1 MPQYLP
7 LPDGSS
13 VTIREGETP
22 QQTWAR
28 AQQMYPEAFG
38 VKAAPQEQPQGG
50 FIAASKAGLAGLK
63 GDVAALAGRTG
74 LMDEA
79 SAEKYIKEQE
89 EYKKRTFKPTEE
101 SFLEAPFTKTKELLG
116 GSLPYM
122 AAPLA
127 AGVLAPAGL
136 PAIGAAG
143 LASLTQFTGSNLSRQ
158 MDEGKKLGE
167 TNLGY
172 AAAAALPQAA
182 LDMVSFRM
190 APGIRNLFAVAG
202 KEVPEKAALEIAK
215 QGTAQIAKDY
225 ALATGKAMSAEGLTE
240 AGQQFFERMQA
251 GLNLTDEKARDEYWQ
266 SLVGGAVL
274 GGVLA
279 PAGRYVERGAQQ
291 GKEEQAAI
299 KKRTEE
305 ARAEKEAEDIKRQ
318 SPEYLTTFAQGYEER
333 EAKFKAEKAAL
344 KKPGKDA
351 TPEEQFDYKER
362 KTALDDLYKSLVGD
376 TPEYKRVKPLVE
388 QVQEQQRVE
397 KLSPEEYMLEQTM
410 QGGRGAAPAPTGGR
424 MKGALGI
431 NEVPEPP
438 KPDTRVADYATGQI
452 DTARSMGLLDVKDYV
467 DYLMQDP
474 KMAADTLKQR
484 PALPGLDNQAQKAVF
499 DGLRLNLRDREKAA
513 QAESKA
519 ELAQRTEDY
528 KAQQVQPKPD
538 PLERYLASEQQV
550 EEHRAT
556 AETNFDYLNDMFTS
570 AMGGKEPTIEINNE
584 VKATADSVRKAP
596 QIRQR
601 VEELLQ
607 EADQADTD
615 YANALKGKAPKG
627 YGTGLT
633 GQQQAPLAA
642 KEAFERGNA
651 AIDRLT
657 SMSESGSPYAKEVLK
672 LRQQQNFAL
681 NNLEDIADKL
691 RRQETLGKNE
701 MAASTTQS
709 LTNEAARMRSQ
720 YIQAALKEAAT
731 HRRAEG
737 KPELTKDEAIKAASE
752 MYDTLNEW
760 IDRVQKEPQ
769 RNTMESVLVEP
780 AQLRAHKLIRQA
792 RYEQRRVFDERPIE
806 QYRFGAYPQA
816 VAVLKEQLDTTRRN
830 LWAKPNQATRQESF
844 LKTQFPETEAKK
856 VAETKGETA
865 KTLGGELRR
874 RSEYTLTNLEKV
886 LARGDLPQG
895 GIYEGVK
902 NGQPYVY
909 RVEDMRELLEKA
921 RDAIAGS
928 VKAQDFYDRVQTAVE
943 DGTMKEVNSKGVNVL
958 DQASEDIKDKQVSR
972 DLLDAVDAQ
981 VERIMR
987 GEDTGTALVR
997 AKETVSEKR
1006 VVRNVPGKEGY
1017 TEFGM
1022 RRKTQEATREEER
1035 APLSE
1040 YQRDIED
1047 ALKAFAP
1054 TAMEQKEAGQ
1064 KSLFP
1069 ETEEDIGYIRMSPK
1083 NFANSPKIRS
1093 VWEALDAARAA
1104 TKRKADKEQ
1113 KVAARSKAMAETI
1126 RRIQTNIELLKKDTK
1141 FFWIDPD
1148 IKKWTDKQ
1156 LAQAAIEYPE
1166 VGNTPEETALVNKYL
1181 TTVGRTKGS
1190 KPLSDT
1196 EKAQALAGFSEKEKK
1211 QIGKLLRNFQETKL
1225 VEYQKH
1231 LKQAEQLIAQGER
1244 LDDLDNQLLRTMQD
1258 TNKSIRDSAEKLRR
1272 ELAPLRTA
1280 IEHIKDSARKNKKET
1295 PLMKQIKAIEVK
1307 ADKARS
1313 AYRQRVE
1320 EMYDTAYKNM
1330 DAALAEI
1337 LDPEIAKAQ
1346 AGLKK
1351 AAETLEKQKAELER
1365 VQQKV
1370 KDVLAQPS
1378 GKDRMLLAT
1387 YEQFRY
1393 EEKKSVIEDL
1403 ENKIQEQE
1411 KDLAD
1416 MMETREEAHDT
1427 AAAVLQAVS
1436 DKKTQ
1441 NIFEKVVA
1449 LETQLATLRGEEV
1462 TATAGVT
1469 YKYPFAQQKLGNDLK
1484 AARAQLEATQKEQKA
1499 TNDKIKS
1506 SKEQV
1511 KKQTAEF
1518 GVSVTRREL
1527 NKKEREELAKAET
1540 ALVVAE
1546 KKQTALRKQLDSKLT
1561 KKERKA
1567 LEVDLDQT
1575 ELAINQLLNT
1585 RLRLQTQIKPLG
1597 FGRLEKNTDVEALLE
1612 QKELDKLSKESRQ
1625 QSEQA
1630 DEARRK
1636 KEIRDLQLQQI
1647 DEEVGDLVAELGAY
1661 ENLPNDSDTL
1671 RQLSEDENTRPK
1683 QRNEALAKL
1692 GVLQNIESLEAQR
1705 AAVLE
1710 GKPQKKQAAATTE
1723 TSLAQSARKAFRTG
1737 DVEAQAEREYQQ
1749 MSREDQRLAN
1759 LAAQEARGKK
1769 AEAAPK
1775 PSTRVQGKTFNQ
1787 DVGLFEDEIAQSLS
1801 DTLDNLFA
1809 EPKRVPATLA
1819 PRATPAPANRA
1830 MPARKPVSI
1839 NPSDFTSKQS
1849 AKALDTTFDET
1860 APFHGM
1866 TFAQAAK
1873 YGAERTT
1880 SPQVRALFEKLG
1892 EVFASAPEA
1901 GGSGRVYAVNGPI
1914 RQRYGGMY
1922 NNRYD
1927 VVYTRAPSKFAK
1939 NANKIL
1945 LHELTHAATS
1955 RAMQLNPELREQ
1967 VEALRKQVVDW
1978 LETPQGRTYYRQ
1990 HSMNLGRN
1998 RQSIYGLTNA
2008 DEFLAELYS
2017 DRDFQKML
2025 VEIPST
2031 KPRKNIFTR
2040 FVELMTKFFDM
2051 PAKAA
2056 QSVFAEAVA
2065 LSEDILAT
2073 TKSEIYESNTPLQE
2087 FKDQALPY
2095 VSPEYANDEARDASV
2110 SFDKFVAKQKT
2121 SIQKVRAAAG
2131 GFVGL
2136 ETQLVDRFAGFERI
2150 SKVMAPLQG
2159 AQMMYYLRMYDQ
2171 RMNFVSQA
2179 VAHGA
2184 LKRIEKTRADGSK
2197 ENIIESNE
2205 GASIRGVVETL
2216 RDAKKY
2222 IGNGE
2227 AVNRMFT
2234 AYMSAI
2240 RAKSK
2245 GFETLNFDKDVTE
2258 ADILKAEQF
2267 VNKNA
2272 ALKSIFEDARR
2283 QYNEYN
2289 RDMLQFVADSGAI
2302 SEATRKELM
2311 QENDYIPW
2319 YRERNGVAEL
2329 IIGKSMPIRI
2339 GSIAEQPYLHELVGG
2354 DKPILDFMTSA
2365 VQNTNMLADM
2375 GLRNFATKNAVFELV
2390 DMQMA
2395 KIVGA
2400 TSGPNVVKFKK
2411 DGKDMYAS
2419 IDGMA
2424 GIPGDLLVK
2433 GMAGIPTQMPA
2444 IWRLLAMPAR
2454 LLRKAVTLSPLYAA
2468 RQLFRDSVAA
2478 PILSGANFVPVLG
2491 ALKEVNSA
2499 TKKTLERRGVT
2510 GGQVFTGT
2518 SEDLTK
2524 ILRDITDGK
2533 PGWMNLLAKA
2543 EALNMEADATT
2554 RRAQYNSYIA
2564 QGLSEM
2570 EATLMALESMN
2581 FNKRGAEPSI
2591 HIIGSLIPFF
2601 NAQIQA
2607 LNVLYKALTG
2617 KMPFNERLKIQEK
2630 LLQRGGLLAGATLAY
2645 AVMMQ
2650 DDEAYKNATP
2660 EQKYGNWFV
2669 RIPGVDEPIRIPVPF
2684 EIGYVFK
2691 AIPEALYNSMVNEHG
2706 DEEAV
2711 KAFKQ
2716 ILLQTIP
2723 GGTSY
2728 GMPQAAKPLIEYGL
2742 GKSFYT
2748 GRDILSAHE
2757 KSLLPEEQFRTNTS
2771 EAAKLI
2777 GKVAGTSPILLEE
2790 LVKGYTGTMGLAF
2803 LQAVSVG
2810 IPKGNTPEQAATRL
2824 SELPVVGGAFQ
2835 PNDAAGIINA
2845 TYDRFENAIKLQRT
2859 VDSMFNE
2866 GRAAEGMALLNA
2878 NMNEYMAGEM
2888 GDYFTNQMKELTQL
2902 EKAVQAMDITPE
2914 EKRQRLTD
2922 VRKLKISV
2930 AESSRRVVDK
2940 IAPQ

>member
-22 QQTWAR
+22 QQAWAR

-38 VKAAPQEQPQGG
+38 VKAEPQEQPQGG

-63 GDVAALAGRTG
+63 GDIAALAGRTG
-74 LMDEA
+74 LMNEA
-79 SAEKYIKEQE
+79 NAEKYIKEQE
-89 EYKKRTFKPTEE
+89 EYKKKTFKPTEE
-101 SFLEAPFTKTKELLG
+101 SWTEAPFTKTKELLG

-122 AAPLA
+122 AAPLV
-127 AGVLAPAGL
+127 AGALAPEGAA
-136 PAIGAAG
+136 AIGAAG
-143 LASLTQFTGSNLSRQ
+143 LASLGQFTGSNLSRQ
-158 MDEGKKLGE
+158 MEEGKKLGE

-172 AAAAALPQAA
+172 AAAAAVPQAA
-182 LDMVSFRM
+182 LDMVSFKM

-202 KEVPEKAALEIAK
+202 KEVPEKTALEIAK

-274 GGVLA
+274 GGALA
-279 PAGRYVERGAQQ
+279 PAGRYVERGQQQ
-291 GKEEQAAI
+291 GREEQEAA
-299 KKRTEE
+299 KKRIEQ
-305 ARAEKEAEDIKRQ
+305 ARAEKEAEDLKRA
-318 SPEYLTTFAQGYEER
+318 SPDYLLQFAQDYEDR
-333 EAKFKAEKAAL
+333 EAKFKEQKAAL
-344 KKPGKDA
+344 KKPANDA

-362 KTALDDLYKSLVGD
+362 KTALEDLRKSLFAD
-376 TPEYKRVKPLVE
+376 TPEYKRVKPLVA

-410 QGGRGAAPAPTGGR
+410 QGGRGAAPVPTGGR
-424 MKGALGI
+424 MKGALGV
-431 NEVPEPP
+431 NEVPEAP
-438 KPDTRVADYATGQI
+438 KPDTRTADYAVGQI
-452 DTARSMGLLDVKDYV
+452 QSAQNAGYLGLDDYA

-474 KMAADTLKQR
+474 KMAADVLKQR
-484 PALPGLDNQAQKAVF
+484 PALPGLNKTDQGAVF
-499 DGLRLNLRDREKAA
+499 GGLKLRLQEQEKKA

-528 KAQQVQPKPD
+528 KAQQLTNKPD

-550 EEHRAT
+550 EEHRST
-556 AETNFDYLNDMFTS
+556 AETNFDYLDDMFTS

-584 VKATADSVRKAP
+584 IKATADSVRKAP
-596 QIRQR
+596 QVRDR
-601 VEELLQ
+601 VENLLK

-615 YANALKGKAPKG
+615 YANALKNKEPA
-627 YGTGLT
+627 
-633 GQQQAPLAA
+633 AA
-642 KEAFERGNA
+642 KAAFERGNTA
-651 AIDRLT
+651 LERIN
-657 SMSESGSPYAKEVLK
+657 SMSQDGGPYAKEILR
-672 LRQQQNFAL
+672 LRQQQNNAL
-681 NNLEDIADKL
+681 NKLEDVADKL
-691 RRQETLGKNE
+691 RRKEVLGKNE

-709 LTNEAARMRSQ
+709 LTNEAGRMRTQFIKASLQ
-720 YIQAALKEAAT
+720 EAAT

-737 KPELTKDEAIKAASE
+737 KPPLTKDEATNAASE

-769 RNTMESVLVEP
+769 RNTMEGVLVEP
-780 AQLRAHKLIRQA
+780 AQMRAHKLIRQA
-792 RYEQRRVFDERPIE
+792 RYEQRRVFDERPLE
-806 QYRFGAYPQA
+806 EYRFGAYPQA

-830 LWAKPNQATRQESF
+830 LWEKPNQATRQESF

-856 VAETKGETA
+856 VAEAKGETA

-943 DGTMKEVNSKGVNVL
+943 DGTMKEVNSQGVNVL

-1006 VVRNVPGKEGY
+1006 VVRNVPGKEGS
-1017 TEFGM
+1017 TEFGT

-1047 ALKAFAP
+1047 ALKALAP

-1069 ETEEDIGYIRMSPK
+1069 ETEEDLGYIRMSPK
-1083 NFANSPKIRS
+1083 NFANSPKIRP
-1093 VWEALDAARAA
+1093 VWEAIDAARAA

-1113 KVAARSKAMAETI
+1113 KVAARSKAMAETV
-1126 RRIQTNIELLKKDTK
+1126 RRIETNIELLKKDTK
-1141 FFWIDPD
+1141 FFWTDTT
-1148 IKKWTDKQ
+1148 KWTNKQ
-1156 LAQAAIEYPE
+1156 VAQAAIEYPE

-1211 QIGKLLRNFQETKL
+1211 QIGKLLREFQETKI
-1225 VEYQKH
+1225 VEYQKT
-1231 LKQAEQLIAQGER
+1231 LKEAEQLIAQGER

-1258 TNKSIRDSAEKLRR
+1258 TNKSVRDSAEKLRN

-1295 PLMKQIKAIEVK
+1295 PLMKQIKALEVK

-1313 AYRQRVE
+1313 EYRQRVE

-1330 DAALAEI
+1330 DDALAEI

-1351 AAETLEKQKAELER
+1351 AAETLKKEKAELER

-1370 KDVLAQPS
+1370 KDVLAQPE
-1378 GKDRMLLAT
+1378 GRDRMQLAT

-1403 ENKIQEQE
+1403 EKKIQEQE

-1416 MMETREEAHDT
+1416 IMETREEAHDT

-1462 TATAGVT
+1462 TATTGVA
-1469 YKYPFAQQKLGNDLK
+1469 YKYPFAQQKLNNDLK
-1484 AARAQLEATQKEQKA
+1484 AARAQLEASRKEQKA
-1499 TNDKIKS
+1499 TDDKIKS

-1540 ALVVAE
+1540 DLIAAE
-1546 KKQTALRKQLDSKLT
+1546 KKQTELRKQLDSKLT

-1567 LEVDLDQT
+1567 LEADLDQT

-1597 FGRLEKNTDVEALLE
+1597 FGRLEKGTDVEALLE
-1612 QKELDKLSKESRQ
+1612 QQELDKLSKQSRQ
-1625 QSEQA
+1625 QADQA
-1630 DEARRK
+1630 DDARRRAEI
-1636 KEIRDLQLQQI
+1636 KELQLQQI
-1647 DEEVGDLVAELGAY
+1647 DEEIGDLVAELGAY
-1661 ENLPNDSDTL
+1661 SNLPDDINTL
-1671 RQLSEDENTRPK
+1671 RQLSEDDNTRPK
-1683 QRNEALAKL
+1683 QRNEAIAKL

-1705 AAVLE
+1705 ATVEE
-1710 GKPQKKQAAATTE
+1710 GKPRRKQAAATTE
-1723 TSLAQSARKAFRTG
+1723 TSLAQSANKPFRSASDKTSGETRVMTEKEFTRVLKNASEGLASERAYNDEYEPPDLSGLFRTVTKKG
-1737 DVEAQAEREYQQ
+1737 EGLKVDAVTK
-1749 MSREDQRLAN
+1749 LAN
-1759 LAAQEARGKK
+1759 QITNDWERTPEIIVVADETGLPDAIQEQARKQKK
-1769 AEAAPK
+1769 TGQIPGVFDPNSNTVYLVASNLKDA
-1775 PSTRVQGKTFNQ
+1775 N
-1787 DVGLFEDEIAQSLS
+1787 DVALTIAHEVLGHYGL
-1801 DTLDNLFA
+1801 
-1809 EPKRVPATLA
+1809 
-1819 PRATPAPANRA
+1819 RA
-1830 MPARKPVSI
+1830 MLGDKYTGMMNSIFDGNEVVRKQAIEKMEKEGLSKSI
-1839 NPSDFTSKQS
+1839 AVEEVLAEMSEKGDMANDKIRGAIRNILYAIKQW
-1849 AKALDTTFDET
+1849 
-1860 APFHGM
+1860 
-1866 TFAQAAK
+1866 FAQ
-1873 YGAERTT
+1873 
-1880 SPQVRALFEKLG
+1880 KLG
-1892 EVFASAPEA
+1892 IKDVSDNEVKQLLSNARRFVKK
-1901 GGSGRVYAVNGPI
+1901 GKGPI
-1914 RQRYGGMY
+1914 GLIHKGEF
-1922 NNRYD
+1922 
-1927 VVYTRAPSKFAK
+1927 VF
-1939 NANKIL
+1939 
-1945 LHELTHAATS
+1945 
-1955 RAMQLNPELREQ
+1955 
-1967 VEALRKQVVDW
+1967 
-1978 LETPQGRTYYRQ
+1978 RT
-1990 HSMNLGRN
+1990 
-1998 RQSIYGLTNA
+1998 
-2008 DEFLAELYS
+2008 DP
-2017 DRDFQKML
+2017 
-2025 VEIPST
+2025 V
-2031 KPRKNIFTR
+2031 
-2040 FVELMTKFFDM
+2040 
-2051 PAKAA
+2051 
-2056 QSVFAEAVA
+2056 
-2065 LSEDILAT
+2065 
-2073 TKSEIYESNTPLQE
+2073 
-2087 FKDQALPY
+2087 
-2095 VSPEYANDEARDASV
+2095 YANDEMRAVGALG
-2110 SFDKFVAKQKT
+2110 DKFVAKQKNVKERV
-2121 SIQKVRAAAG
+2121 QAAAG

-2136 ETQLVDRFAGFERI
+2136 ETQFVDRFAGFERL
-2150 SKVMAPLQG
+2150 SKVMDALKG
-2159 AQMMYYLRMYDQ
+2159 SQMMYYLRMFDQ

-2184 LKRIEKTRADGSK
+2184 LKRVEKTRADGSK
-2197 ENIIESNE
+2197 EYLIESNE

-2222 IGNGE
+2222 VGNGE
-2227 AVNRMFT
+2227 AVNRLFT
-2234 AYMSAI
+2234 MYMSGI
-2240 RAKSK
+2240 RAKNK
-2245 GFETLNFDKDVTE
+2245 GFAALNFGEDVSE
-2258 ADILKAEQF
+2258 ADLKKAMQVVES
-2267 VNKNA
+2267 NA
-2272 ALKSIFEDARR
+2272 ALKKIFDDARK

-2302 SEATRKELM
+2302 SDATRKALI
-2311 QENDYIPW
+2311 QEDDYIPW

-2329 IIGKSMPIRI
+2329 VIGREAPIRI

-2375 GLRNFATKNAVFELV
+2375 GLRNLATRNAVFELV
-2390 DMQMA
+2390 DMKMA

-2400 TSGPNVVKFKK
+2400 SSGTDIVKFKK
-2411 DGKDMYAS
+2411 DGKDMYAH
-2419 IDGMA
+2419 IEGTA

-2433 GMAGIPTQMPA
+2433 GMAGIPTQMPMV
-2444 IWRLLAMPAR
+2444 WRILSMPAQF
-2454 LLRKAVTLSPLYAA
+2454 LRKAVTLSPLYAA
-2468 RQLFRDSVAA
+2468 RQLFRDSLAA
-2478 PILSGANFVPVLG
+2478 PILSGADFTPVLG

-2533 PGWMNLLAKA
+2533 SGWMNLLAKA

-2554 RRAQYNSYIA
+2554 RRAQYNSYIE

-2570 EATLMALESMN
+2570 EATLMSLESMN
-2581 FNKRGAEPSI
+2581 FNKRGASPSI

-2630 LLQRGGLLAGATLAY
+2630 LLKRGGMLAASTLVY
-2645 AVMMQ
+2645 AAMMQ

-2684 EIGYVFK
+2684 EIGYIFK

-2728 GMPQAAKPLIEYGL
+2728 GIPQAAKPLIEYGL

-2757 KSLLPEEQFRTNTS
+2757 KSLLPEEQFRANTS
-2771 EAAKLI
+2771 EAAKMI
-2777 GKVAGTSPILLEE
+2777 GKVAGISPIMLEE

-2803 LQAVSVG
+2803 LQAVSIGV
-2810 IPKGNTPEQAATRL
+2810 PKGNTPEQAATRL

-2845 TYDRFENAIKLQRT
+2845 TYDRYENAIKLQRT

-2866 GRAAEGMALLNA
+2866 GRIAEGKALLDA
-2878 NMNEYMAGEM
+2878 NMQEYMAGEM
-2888 GDYFTNQMKELTQL
+2888 GDYFTTQMKELTQL
-2902 EKAVQAMDITPE
+2902 EKAIQAMDISPE
-2914 EKRQRLTD
+2914 EKRRRLSD
-2922 VRKLKISV
+2922 VRQLKISV
-2930 AESSRRVVDK
+2930 AASSRRVVDR

>member
-38 VKAAPQEQPQGG
+38 TRVAPKPTGAAPSSLKDLATSFGLGATGSVKALTDVAGADNAASRTLGGISEDLSRAYTPARQAEIERRQQLIKEAEKSGSTWEEIKANLGAVTEAPLQSALQGLGSIVPYAVTGGVGAAAKFLPTTVRTINTLMGAAQGAGAVKGSIYDTVYGKLKEEGVSEDLAKQQAIEAQNYIGKNFGQIALGTGLGAAAGRFGVESLLAPGAAKATAPGVGRRVGEALLGEMPLEGIQGG
-50 FIAASKAGLAGLK
+50 QERLASNIALQNIGRDVPTFQGVAGQAAQEAAMAGLAAGP
-63 GDVAALAGRTG
+63 VAAVRSPT
-74 LMDEA
+74 
-79 SAEKYIKEQE
+79 AETQRVKD
-89 EYKKRTFKPTEE
+89 EE
-101 SFLEAPFTKTKELLG
+101 S
-116 GSLPYM
+116 
-122 AAPLA
+122 
-127 AGVLAPAGL
+127 
-136 PAIGAAG
+136 
-143 LASLTQFTGSNLSRQ
+143 R
-158 MDEGKKLGE
+158 KL
-167 TNLGY
+167 
-172 AAAAALPQAA
+172 
-182 LDMVSFRM
+182 R
-190 APGIRNLFAVAG
+190 
-202 KEVPEKAALEIAK
+202 
-215 QGTAQIAKDY
+215 
-225 ALATGKAMSAEGLTE
+225 
-240 AGQQFFERMQA
+240 
-251 GLNLTDEKARDEYWQ
+251 
-266 SLVGGAVL
+266 
-274 GGVLA
+274 
-279 PAGRYVERGAQQ
+279 
-291 GKEEQAAI
+291 
-299 KKRTEE
+299 EE
-305 ARAEKEAEDIKRQ
+305 ARLAEAERVK
-318 SPEYLTTFAQGYEER
+318 SPDYLLTFAQDYEDR
-333 EAKFKAEKAAL
+333 LAKVKELQAL
-344 KKPGKDA
+344 PKKIKDA
-351 TPEEQFDYKER
+351 TPEQEYELKQRRDEITDLR
-362 KTALDDLYKSLVGD
+362 KGLFAD
-376 TPEYKRVKPLVE
+376 TPEYKRVKPLVA

-431 NEVPEPP
+431 NEVPEAPA
-438 KPDTRVADYATGQI
+438 PDTRVADYAIGQI
-452 DTARSMGLLDVKDYV
+452 DAARSMGQLDVKDYV

-474 KMAADTLKQR
+474 TMAAQTLQQR
-484 PALPGLDNQAQKAVF
+484 PVLPGLDNQAQKAVF

-519 ELAQRTEDY
+519 ELAQRTEDF

-691 RRQETLGKNE
+691 RRGQTLGKDE

-709 LTNEAARMRSQ
+709 LTNQAARMRSQ

-737 KPELTKDEAIKAASE
+737 KPPLTKDEAVKAASE

-816 VAVLKEQLDTTRRN
+816 VAVLKEQLDKTRRD
-830 LWAKPNQATRQESF
+830 LYTTLSKATRQESF

-856 VAETKGETA
+856 VAEAKGETS

-921 RDAIAGS
+921 RDAI
-928 VKAQDFYDRVQTAVE
+928 E
-943 DGTMKEVNSKGVNVL
+943 DGN
-958 DQASEDIKDKQVSR
+958 VSR

-1017 TEFGM
+1017 TEFGT

-1113 KVAARSKAMAETI
+1113 KVAARSKAMAETV
-1126 RRIQTNIELLKKDTK
+1126 RRIETNIELLKKDTK
-1141 FFWIDPD
+1141 FFWTDTT
-1148 IKKWTDKQ
+1148 KWTNKQ
-1156 LAQAAIEYPE
+1156 VAQAAIEYPE

-1211 QIGKLLRNFQETKL
+1211 QIGKLLREFQETKI
-1225 VEYQKH
+1225 VEYQKS
-1231 LKQAEQLIAQGER
+1231 LKEAEQLIAQGER

-1258 TNKSIRDSAEKLRR
+1258 TNKSVRDSAEKLRN

-1295 PLMKQIKAIEVK
+1295 PLMKQIKALEVK

-1313 AYRQRVE
+1313 EYRQRVE

-1330 DAALAEI
+1330 DDALAEI

-1351 AAETLEKQKAELER
+1351 AAETLKKEKAELER

-1484 AARAQLEATQKEQKA
+1484 AARAQLEAVQKEQKA

-1546 KKQTALRKQLDSKLT
+1546 KKQTELRKQLDGKLT
-1561 KKERKA
+1561 KPERKA
-1567 LEVDLDQT
+1567 LEADLDQT

-1585 RLRLQTQIKPLG
+1585 RLRLQTQIKPLE

-1612 QKELDKLSKESRQ
+1612 QKELDKLSKQSRQ
-1625 QSEQA
+1625 QADQA
-1630 DEARRK
+1630 DDARRRAEI
-1636 KEIRDLQLQQI
+1636 KELQLQQI
-1647 DEEVGDLVAELGAY
+1647 DEEIGDLVAELGAY
-1661 ENLPNDSDTL
+1661 DQLPDDINTL

-1705 AAVLE
+1705 DTVEE
-1710 GKPQKKQAAATTE
+1710 GKPRRKQAAATTE
-1723 TSLAQSARKAFRTG
+1723 TSLAQSAKKPFRSASDKTSGETRSMTEKEFTRVLKNASEGLASERAYNDEYEPPDLSGLFRTVTKKG
-1737 DVEAQAEREYQQ
+1737 EGLKVDAVTK
-1749 MSREDQRLAN
+1749 LAN
-1759 LAAQEARGKK
+1759 QITNDWERTPEIVVVTDETGLPDAIQEQARKQKK
-1769 AEAAPK
+1769 TGQIPGVFDPNSNTVYLVASNLKDA
-1775 PSTRVQGKTFNQ
+1775 N
-1787 DVGLFEDEIAQSLS
+1787 DVALTVAHEVLGHFGL
-1801 DTLDNLFA
+1801 
-1809 EPKRVPATLA
+1809 
-1819 PRATPAPANRA
+1819 RA
-1830 MPARKPVSI
+1830 MLGDKYTGMMNSIFDGNEAVRKQAVEKMEKEGLSKSI
-1839 NPSDFTSKQS
+1839 AVEEVLAEMSEKGDMANDKIRGAIRNILYAIKQW
-1849 AKALDTTFDET
+1849 
-1860 APFHGM
+1860 
-1866 TFAQAAK
+1866 FAQ
-1873 YGAERTT
+1873 
-1880 SPQVRALFEKLG
+1880 KLG
-1892 EVFASAPEA
+1892 IKDVSDNEVKQLLSNARRFVKK
-1901 GGSGRVYAVNGPI
+1901 GKGPI
-1914 RQRYGGMY
+1914 GLIHKGEF
-1922 NNRYD
+1922 
-1927 VVYTRAPSKFAK
+1927 VF
-1939 NANKIL
+1939 
-1945 LHELTHAATS
+1945 
-1955 RAMQLNPELREQ
+1955 
-1967 VEALRKQVVDW
+1967 
-1978 LETPQGRTYYRQ
+1978 RT
-1990 HSMNLGRN
+1990 
-1998 RQSIYGLTNA
+1998 
-2008 DEFLAELYS
+2008 DP
-2017 DRDFQKML
+2017 
-2025 VEIPST
+2025 V
-2031 KPRKNIFTR
+2031 
-2040 FVELMTKFFDM
+2040 
-2051 PAKAA
+2051 
-2056 QSVFAEAVA
+2056 
-2065 LSEDILAT
+2065 
-2073 TKSEIYESNTPLQE
+2073 
-2087 FKDQALPY
+2087 
-2095 VSPEYANDEARDASV
+2095 YANDEMRAIGELT
-2110 SFDKFVAKQKT
+2110 DKFVAKQKNLKERV
-2121 SIQKVRAAAG
+2121 QAASG
-2131 GFVGL
+2131 GFLGL
-2136 ETQLVDRFAGFERI
+2136 ETQLVDRFAGFERL
-2150 SKVMAPLQG
+2150 SKVMDALKG
-2159 AQMMYYLRMYDQ
+2159 SQMMYYLRMFDQ

-2179 VAHGA
+2179 VANGA

-2197 ENIIESNE
+2197 EYIIESNE

-2216 RDAKKY
+2216 RDAKQY
-2222 IGNGE
+2222 VGNGE
-2227 AVNRMFT
+2227 AVNRLFT
-2234 AYMSAI
+2234 MYMSGI
-2240 RAKSK
+2240 RAKNK
-2245 GFETLNFDKDVTE
+2245 GFQSLNFGEEVSE
-2258 ADILKAEQF
+2258 ADLKEAMRAVEG
-2267 VNKNA
+2267 NKE
-2272 ALKSIFEDARR
+2272 LKTIFDDARK

-2302 SEATRKELM
+2302 SDATRKALI
-2311 QENDYIPW
+2311 QEDDYIPW

-2329 IIGKSMPIRI
+2329 VIGKEAPIRI

-2354 DKPILDFMTSA
+2354 DRPILDFMTSA

-2375 GLRNFATKNAVFELV
+2375 GLRNTATKNAVFELV
-2390 DMQMA
+2390 EMQLA

-2400 TSGPNVVKFKK
+2400 SSGPNIVKFKK

-2419 IDGMA
+2419 IETDSA
-2424 GIPGDLLVK
+2424 GIPADILVK
-2433 GMAGIPTQMPA
+2433 GMEGIPTQMPA
-2444 IWRLLAMPAR
+2444 IWRLMAMPAQF
-2454 LLRKAVTLSPLYAA
+2454 LRKAVTLSPLYAA
-2468 RQLFRDSVAA
+2468 RQLFRDSLAA
-2478 PILSGANFVPVLG
+2478 PILSGANFVPVFG
-2491 ALKEVNSA
+2491 ALKEINSA

-2510 GGQVFTGT
+2510 GGQIFTGT
-2518 SEDLTK
+2518 SEDLSK

-2533 PGWMNLLAKA
+2533 SGWMSLLAKA

-2554 RRAQYNSYIA
+2554 RRAQYNSYIE

-2581 FNKRGAEPSI
+2581 FNKRGASPSI
-2591 HIIGSLIPFF
+2591 HIAGALIPFF

-2607 LNVLYKALTG
+2607 LNVLYKAFTG
-2617 KMPFNERLKIQEK
+2617 KMPFNERLKIQQK

-2645 AVMMQ
+2645 AAMMQ

-2684 EIGYVFK
+2684 EIGYIFK
-2691 AIPEALYNSMVNEHG
+2691 AIPEALFNSITNEHG

-2723 GGTSY
+2723 GGSSY
-2728 GMPQAAKPLIEYGL
+2728 GIPQAAKPLIEYGM

-2757 KSLLPEEQFRTNTS
+2757 KSLLPEEQFRAKTS

-2777 GKVAGTSPILLEE
+2777 GKAAGTSPILLEE

-2803 LQAVSVG
+2803 LQAVSIG
-2810 IPKGNTPEQAATRL
+2810 IPKGNTPEQAAARL
-2824 SELPVVGGAFQ
+2824 SDTPLVGGAFQ
-2835 PNDAAGIINA
+2835 PNDAGGIINA
-2845 TYDRFENAIKLQRT
+2845 TYDRYEDSIKLKRT
-2859 VDSMFNE
+2859 VDSMMNE
-2866 GRAAEGMALLNA
+2866 GRMAEAKELLQTRS
-2878 NMNEYMAGEM
+2878 NEYLAAEM
-2888 GDYFTNQMKELTQL
+2888 GDFFATQMKELTQF

-2914 EKRQRLTD
+2914 EKRQRLTNI
-2922 VRKLKISV
+2922 RKLKTTL
-2930 AESSRRVVDK
+2930 AESSRRAVDK

>member
-1 MPQYLP
+1 MPQALP
-7 LPDGSS
+7 LPDGRY

-22 QQTWAR
+22 ADTWLR

-38 VKAAPQEQPQGG
+38 PKAAPKPTGAAPSSLKDLATSFGLGATGSFKALTDVAGADNAASRTLGGISEDLSRAYTPARQAEIERRQQLIKEAEKSGSTLEEIKANLGAVTEAPLQSALQGLGSIVPYAVTGGVGAAAKFLPTTVRTINTLMGAAQGAGAVKGSIYDTVYGKLKEEGVSEDLAKQQAVEAQNYVGKNFGQIALGTGIGAAAGRFGVESLLAPGAAKAAAPGLGRRVGTTLLSEMPLEGIQGG
-50 FIAASKAGLAGLK
+50 QERLASNIALQNIGRDVPTFQGVAGQAAQEAAMAGLAAGP
-63 GDVAALAGRTG
+63 VAAVRSPA
-74 LMDEA
+74 
-79 SAEKYIKEQE
+79 AETQRVKD
-89 EYKKRTFKPTEE
+89 EE
-101 SFLEAPFTKTKELLG
+101 S
-116 GSLPYM
+116 
-122 AAPLA
+122 
-127 AGVLAPAGL
+127 
-136 PAIGAAG
+136 
-143 LASLTQFTGSNLSRQ
+143 R
-158 MDEGKKLGE
+158 KL
-167 TNLGY
+167 
-172 AAAAALPQAA
+172 
-182 LDMVSFRM
+182 R
-190 APGIRNLFAVAG
+190 
-202 KEVPEKAALEIAK
+202 
-215 QGTAQIAKDY
+215 
-225 ALATGKAMSAEGLTE
+225 
-240 AGQQFFERMQA
+240 
-251 GLNLTDEKARDEYWQ
+251 
-266 SLVGGAVL
+266 
-274 GGVLA
+274 
-279 PAGRYVERGAQQ
+279 
-291 GKEEQAAI
+291 
-299 KKRTEE
+299 EE
-305 ARAEKEAEDIKRQ
+305 ARLAEAERVK
-318 SPEYLTTFAQGYEER
+318 SPDYLLTFAQDYEDR
-333 EAKFKAEKAAL
+333 LAKIKELQAL
-344 KKPGKDA
+344 PKKIKDA
-351 TPEEQFDYKER
+351 TPEQEYELKQRREELTDLR
-362 KTALDDLYKSLVGD
+362 KGLFAD
-376 TPEYKRVKPLVE
+376 TPEYKRVKPLVQ

-438 KPDTRVADYATGQI
+438 APDTRVADYATGQI
-452 DTARSMGLLDVKDYV
+452 DAARSMGQLDVKDYV

-474 KMAADTLKQR
+474 TMAVQTLQQR
-484 PALPGLDNQAQKAVF
+484 PALPGLDNEAQKAVF

-550 EEHRAT
+550 EEHRST

-570 AMGGKEPTIEINNE
+570 AMGGAEPTIEINNE
-584 VKATADSVRKAP
+584 IKATADSVRKAP
-596 QIRQR
+596 QVRDR
-601 VEELLQ
+601 VENLLK

-615 YANALKGKAPKG
+615 YANALKSKEPA
-627 YGTGLT
+627 
-633 GQQQAPLAA
+633 AA
-642 KEAFERGNA
+642 KAAFERGNA
-651 AIDRLT
+651 ALERIN
-657 SMSESGSPYAKEVLK
+657 SMSQDGGPYAKEILR
-672 LRQQQNFAL
+672 LRQQQNNAL
-681 NNLEDIADKL
+681 NKLEDVADKL
-691 RRQETLGKNE
+691 RRKEVLGKNE

-709 LTNEAARMRSQ
+709 LTNEAGRMRTQFIKASLQ
-720 YIQAALKEAAT
+720 EAAT

-737 KPELTKDEAIKAASE
+737 KPPLTKDEANKATSD

-792 RYEQRRVFDERPIE
+792 RYEQRRVFDERPLE
-806 QYRFGAYPQA
+806 EYRFGAYPQA
-816 VAVLKEQLDTTRRN
+816 VAVLKEQLDKTRRD
-830 LWAKPNQATRQESF
+830 LFEIPSKATRQESF
-844 LKTQFPETEAKK
+844 LKTQFSETEAKK
-856 VAETKGETA
+856 VAEAKGETV

-874 RSEYTLTNLEKV
+874 RSEYTLTNLEKA
-886 LARGDLPQG
+886 LARSDLPQG

-921 RDAIAGS
+921 RDAI
-928 VKAQDFYDRVQTAVE
+928 E
-943 DGTMKEVNSKGVNVL
+943 DGN
-958 DQASEDIKDKQVSR
+958 VSR

-1017 TEFGM
+1017 TEFGT

-1083 NFANSPKIRS
+1083 NFANSPKIRP

-1113 KVAARSKAMAETI
+1113 KVAARSKAMAETV
-1126 RRIQTNIELLKKDTK
+1126 RRIEINIELLKKDTK
-1141 FFWIDPD
+1141 FFWTDTT
-1148 IKKWTDKQ
+1148 KWTNKQ
-1156 LAQAAIEYPE
+1156 VAQAAVTYPE
-1166 VGNTPEETALVNKYL
+1166 IGNTPEENALVDRYL
-1181 TTVGRTKGS
+1181 KKAALTPEETDTVVKLIRDFNTTK
-1190 KPLSDT
+1190 K
-1196 EKAQALAGFSEKEKK
+1196 SEYDK
-1211 QIGKLLRNFQETKL
+1211 N
-1225 VEYQKH
+1225 
-1231 LKQAEQLIAQGER
+1231 LKQAEQLVAQGER

-1258 TNKSIRDSAEKLRR
+1258 TNKSVRDSAEKLRK
-1272 ELAPLRTA
+1272 ELAPLKIA
-1280 IEHIKDSARKNKKET
+1280 IDHITDSARKNKKET
-1295 PLMKQIKAIEVK
+1295 PLMRQIKAIEAK
-1307 ADKARS
+1307 ADKARN

-1330 DAALAEI
+1330 DSALAEI

-1346 AGLKK
+1346 TGLKK
-1351 AAETLEKQKAELER
+1351 AAETLKKEKAELER

-1393 EEKKSVIEDL
+1393 EEKKSIIEDL

-1411 KDLAD
+1411 KDLSD

-1462 TATAGVT
+1462 TTTTPAAGKGRLPN
-1469 YKYPFAQQKLGNDLK
+1469 YKYPFAQQKLDNDLK
-1484 AARAQLEATQKEQKA
+1484 AARAQLEAVQKEQKA

-1518 GVSVTRREL
+1518 GVSVTRRQL
-1527 NKKEREELAKAET
+1527 NKKEREELEKAET

-1546 KKQTALRKQLDSKLT
+1546 RKQTELRKQLDEKLT
-1561 KKERKA
+1561 RKERKA
-1567 LEVDLDQT
+1567 LEADLDQT

-1585 RLRLQTQIKPLG
+1585 RLRLQTQIKPLE

-1612 QKELDKLSKESRQ
+1612 QKELDKLSKQSRQ
-1625 QSEQA
+1625 QADQA
-1630 DEARRK
+1630 DDARRRAEI
-1636 KEIRDLQLQQI
+1636 KELQLQQI
-1647 DEEVGDLVAELGAY
+1647 DEEIGDLVAELGAY
-1661 ENLPNDSDTL
+1661 DQLPNDINTL

-1683 QRNEALAKL
+1683 QRNEAIAKL

-1705 AAVLE
+1705 DTVEE
-1710 GKPQKKQAAATTE
+1710 GKPRRKQAAATTE
-1723 TSLAQSARKAFRTG
+1723 TSLAQSAKKPFRSASDKTSGETRSMTEKEFTRVLKNASEGLASERAYNDEYEPPDLSGLFRTVTKKG
-1737 DVEAQAEREYQQ
+1737 KGLKVDAVTK
-1749 MSREDQRLAN
+1749 LAN
-1759 LAAQEARGKK
+1759 QITNDWERTPEIVVVADETGLPDAIQEQARKQKK
-1769 AEAAPK
+1769 TGQIPGVFDPNSNIVYLVASNLKDA
-1775 PSTRVQGKTFNQ
+1775 N
-1787 DVGLFEDEIAQSLS
+1787 DVALTIAHEVLGHFGL
-1801 DTLDNLFA
+1801 
-1809 EPKRVPATLA
+1809 
-1819 PRATPAPANRA
+1819 RA
-1830 MPARKPVSI
+1830 MLGNKYTGMMNNIFDGNETVRKQAVEKMEKEGLSKSI
-1839 NPSDFTSKQS
+1839 AVEEVLAEMSEKGDMANDKIRGAIRNILYAIKQW
-1849 AKALDTTFDET
+1849 
-1860 APFHGM
+1860 
-1866 TFAQAAK
+1866 FAQ
-1873 YGAERTT
+1873 
-1880 SPQVRALFEKLG
+1880 KLG
-1892 EVFASAPEA
+1892 IKDVSDNEVKQLLSNARRFVKK
-1901 GGSGRVYAVNGPI
+1901 GKGPI
-1914 RQRYGGMY
+1914 GLIHKGEF
-1922 NNRYD
+1922 
-1927 VVYTRAPSKFAK
+1927 VF
-1939 NANKIL
+1939 
-1945 LHELTHAATS
+1945 
-1955 RAMQLNPELREQ
+1955 
-1967 VEALRKQVVDW
+1967 
-1978 LETPQGRTYYRQ
+1978 RT
-1990 HSMNLGRN
+1990 
-1998 RQSIYGLTNA
+1998 
-2008 DEFLAELYS
+2008 DP
-2017 DRDFQKML
+2017 
-2025 VEIPST
+2025 V
-2031 KPRKNIFTR
+2031 
-2040 FVELMTKFFDM
+2040 
-2051 PAKAA
+2051 
-2056 QSVFAEAVA
+2056 
-2065 LSEDILAT
+2065 
-2073 TKSEIYESNTPLQE
+2073 
-2087 FKDQALPY
+2087 
-2095 VSPEYANDEARDASV
+2095 YANDEMRAVGALA
-2110 SFDKFVAKQKT
+2110 DKFVAKQKN
-2121 SIQKVRAAAG
+2121 IKERVQAASG
-2131 GFVGL
+2131 GFLGL
-2136 ETQLVDRFAGFERI
+2136 ETQLVDRFAGFERL
-2150 SKVMAPLQG
+2150 SKVMDALKG
-2159 AQMMYYLRMYDQ
+2159 SQMMYYLRMFDQ

-2179 VAHGA
+2179 VANGA
-2184 LKRIEKTRADGSK
+2184 LKRVEKIRADGSK
-2197 ENIIESNE
+2197 EYIIESNE

-2216 RDAKKY
+2216 RDAKQY
-2222 IGNGE
+2222 VGNGE
-2227 AVNRMFT
+2227 AVNRLFT
-2234 AYMSAI
+2234 LYMSGI
-2240 RAKSK
+2240 RAKNK
-2245 GFETLNFDKDVTE
+2245 GFAALNFGEDVSE
-2258 ADILKAEQF
+2258 ADLKEAMRAVEG
-2267 VNKNA
+2267 NKP
-2272 ALKSIFEDARR
+2272 LKDIFNDARK

-2302 SEATRKELM
+2302 SDATRKALI

-2329 IIGKSMPIRI
+2329 VIGREAPIRI

-2354 DKPILDFMTSA
+2354 DRPILDFMTSA

-2375 GLRNFATKNAVFELV
+2375 GLRNTATKNAVFELV
-2390 DMQMA
+2390 DMQLA

-2400 TSGPNVVKFKK
+2400 SSGPNIVKFKK

-2419 IDGMA
+2419 IETDSA
-2424 GIPGDLLVK
+2424 GIPADILVK
-2433 GMAGIPTQMPA
+2433 GMEGIPTQMPA
-2444 IWRLLAMPAR
+2444 IWRLMAMPAR

-2478 PILSGANFVPVLG
+2478 PILSGANFVPVFG
-2491 ALKEVNSA
+2491 ALKEINSA

-2510 GGQVFTGT
+2510 GGQIFTGT
-2518 SEDLTK
+2518 SEDLSK

-2554 RRAQYNSYIA
+2554 RRAQYNSYIE

-2581 FNKRGAEPSI
+2581 FNKRGASPSV
-2591 HIIGSLIPFF
+2591 HIAGALIPFF

-2607 LNVLYKALTG
+2607 LNVLYKAFTG
-2617 KMPFNERLKIQEK
+2617 KMPFNERLKIQQK

-2645 AVMMQ
+2645 AAMMQ

-2684 EIGYVFK
+2684 EIGYIFK

-2723 GGTSY
+2723 GGSSY
-2728 GMPQAAKPLIEYGL
+2728 GIPQAAKPLIEYGL

-2748 GRDILSAHE
+2748 GREILSAHE
-2757 KSLLPEEQFRTNTS
+2757 KGLLPEEQFRVNTS

-2777 GKVAGTSPILLEE
+2777 GKATGTSPILLEE

-2803 LQAVSVG
+2803 LQAVSIG
-2810 IPKGNTPEQAATRL
+2810 IPKGDTPEKAAARL
-2824 SELPVVGGAFQ
+2824 SELPVIGGAFQ

-2845 TYDRFENAIKLQRT
+2845 TYDRFEDAIKLQRT
-2859 VDSMFNE
+2859 VDNMFNE
-2866 GRAAEGMALLNA
+2866 GRAAEGMALLEA

-2888 GDYFTNQMKELTQL
+2888 GDYFTTQMKELTQF
-2902 EKAVQAMDITPE
+2902 EKAIQAMDISPA
-2914 EKRQRLTD
+2914 EKRERLSE
-2922 VRKLKISV
+2922 VRQLKITV
-2930 AESSRRVVDK
+2930 AASSRREVDE
-2940 IAPQ
+2940 IAPR

>member
-22 QQTWAR
+22 QQAWAR

-38 VKAAPQEQPQGG
+38 VKAEPQEQPQGG

-63 GDVAALAGRTG
+63 GDIAALAGRTG
-74 LMDEA
+74 LMNEA
-79 SAEKYIKEQE
+79 NAEKYIKEQE
-89 EYKKRTFKPTEE
+89 EYKKKTFKPTEE
-101 SFLEAPFTKTKELLG
+101 SWTEAPFTKTKELLG

-122 AAPLA
+122 AAPLV
-127 AGVLAPAGL
+127 AGALAPEGAA
-136 PAIGAAG
+136 AIGAAG
-143 LASLTQFTGSNLSRQ
+143 LASLGQFTGSNLSRQ
-158 MDEGKKLGE
+158 MEEGKKLGE

-172 AAAAALPQAA
+172 AAAAAVPQAA
-182 LDMVSFRM
+182 LDMVSFKM

-274 GGVLA
+274 GGALA
-279 PAGRYVERGAQQ
+279 PAGRYVERGQQQ
-291 GKEEQAAI
+291 GREEQEAA
-299 KKRTEE
+299 KKRIEQ
-305 ARAEKEAEDIKRQ
+305 ARAEKEAEDLKRA
-318 SPEYLTTFAQGYEER
+318 SPDYLLQFAQDYEDR
-333 EAKFKAEKAAL
+333 EAKFKEQKAAL
-344 KKPGKDA
+344 KKPANDA

-362 KTALDDLYKSLVGD
+362 KTALEDLRKSLFAD
-376 TPEYKRVKPLVE
+376 TPEYKRVKPLVA

-410 QGGRGAAPAPTGGR
+410 QGGRGAAPVPTGGR
-424 MKGALGI
+424 MKGALGV
-431 NEVPEPP
+431 NEVPEAP
-438 KPDTRVADYATGQI
+438 KPDTRTADYAVGQI
-452 DTARSMGLLDVKDYV
+452 QSAQNAGYLGLDDYA

-474 KMAADTLKQR
+474 KMAADVLKQR
-484 PALPGLDNQAQKAVF
+484 PALPGLNKTDQGAVF
-499 DGLRLNLRDREKAA
+499 GGLKLRLQEQEKKA

-528 KAQQVQPKPD
+528 KAQQLKTKPD
-538 PLERYLASEQQV
+538 PLERYLESEQQV

-584 VKATADSVRKAP
+584 IKATADSVRKAP
-596 QIRQR
+596 QVRDR
-601 VEELLQ
+601 VENLLK

-615 YANALKGKAPKG
+615 YANALKSKEPA
-627 YGTGLT
+627 
-633 GQQQAPLAA
+633 AA
-642 KEAFERGNA
+642 KAAFERGNA
-651 AIDRLT
+651 ALERIN
-657 SMSESGSPYAKEVLK
+657 SMSQDGGPYAKEILR
-672 LRQQQNFAL
+672 LRQQQNNAL
-681 NNLEDIADKL
+681 NKLEDVADKL
-691 RRQETLGKNE
+691 RRKEVLGKNE

-709 LTNEAARMRSQ
+709 LTNEAGRMRTQFIKASLQ
-720 YIQAALKEAAT
+720 EAAT

-737 KPELTKDEAIKAASE
+737 KPPLTKDEAANATSE
-752 MYDTLNEW
+752 MYDILNEW

-769 RNTMESVLVEP
+769 RNTMEGVLVEP
-780 AQLRAHKLIRQA
+780 AQMRAHKLIRQA
-792 RYEQRRVFDERPIE
+792 RYEQRRVFDERPLE
-806 QYRFGAYPQA
+806 EYRFGAYPQA

-830 LWAKPNQATRQESF
+830 LWEKPNQATRQESF

-856 VAETKGETA
+856 VAEAKGETS

-943 DGTMKEVNSKGVNVL
+943 DGTMKEVNSQGVNVL
-958 DQASEDIKDKQVSR
+958 DQASKDIKDKQVSR

-1006 VVRNVPGKEGY
+1006 VVRNVPGKEGS
-1017 TEFGM
+1017 TEFGT

-1083 NFANSPKIRS
+1083 NFANSPKIRP
-1093 VWEALDAARAA
+1093 VWEAIDAARAA

-1113 KVAARSKAMAETI
+1113 KVAARSKAMAETV
-1126 RRIQTNIELLKKDTK
+1126 RRIETNIELLKKDTK
-1141 FFWIDPD
+1141 FFWTDTT
-1148 IKKWTDKQ
+1148 KWTNKQ
-1156 LAQAAIEYPE
+1156 VAQAAIEYPE

-1211 QIGKLLRNFQETKL
+1211 QIGKLLREFQETKI
-1225 VEYQKH
+1225 VEYQKS
-1231 LKQAEQLIAQGER
+1231 LKEAEQLIAQGER

-1258 TNKSIRDSAEKLRR
+1258 TNKSVRDSAEKLRN

-1295 PLMKQIKAIEVK
+1295 PLMKQIKALEVK

-1313 AYRQRVE
+1313 EYRQRVE

-1330 DAALAEI
+1330 DDALAEI

-1351 AAETLEKQKAELER
+1351 AAETLKKEKAELER

-1370 KDVLAQPS
+1370 KDVLAQPE
-1378 GKDRMLLAT
+1378 GRDRMQLAT

-1403 ENKIQEQE
+1403 EKKIQEQE

-1462 TATAGVT
+1462 TATTGVA
-1469 YKYPFAQQKLGNDLK
+1469 YKYPFAQQKLNNDLK
-1484 AARAQLEATQKEQKA
+1484 AARAQLEASRKEQKA
-1499 TNDKIKS
+1499 TDDKIKS

-1540 ALVVAE
+1540 DLIAAE
-1546 KKQTALRKQLDSKLT
+1546 KKQTELRKQLDSKLT

-1567 LEVDLDQT
+1567 LEADLDQT

-1597 FGRLEKNTDVEALLE
+1597 FGRLEKGTDVEALLE
-1612 QKELDKLSKESRQ
+1612 QQELDKLSKQSRQ
-1625 QSEQA
+1625 QADQA
-1630 DEARRK
+1630 DDARRRA
-1636 KEIRDLQLQQI
+1636 EIKALQLQQI
-1647 DEEVGDLVAELGAY
+1647 DEEIGDLVAELGAY
-1661 ENLPNDSDTL
+1661 SNLPDDINTL

-1683 QRNEALAKL
+1683 QRNEAIAKL

-1705 AAVLE
+1705 ATVEE
-1710 GKPQKKQAAATTE
+1710 GKPRRKQAAATTE
-1723 TSLAQSARKAFRTG
+1723 TSLAQSANKPFRSASDKTSGETRVMTEKEFTRVLKNASEGLASERAYNDEYEPPDLSGLFRTVTKKG
-1737 DVEAQAEREYQQ
+1737 EGLKVDAVTK
-1749 MSREDQRLAN
+1749 LAN
-1759 LAAQEARGKK
+1759 QITNDWERTPEIVVVTDETGLPDAIQEQARKQKK
-1769 AEAAPK
+1769 TGQIPGVFDPNSNTVYLVASNLKDA
-1775 PSTRVQGKTFNQ
+1775 N
-1787 DVGLFEDEIAQSLS
+1787 DVALTVAHEVLGHFGL
-1801 DTLDNLFA
+1801 
-1809 EPKRVPATLA
+1809 
-1819 PRATPAPANRA
+1819 RA
-1830 MPARKPVSI
+1830 MLGDKYTGMMNSIFDGNEAVRKQAVEKMEKEGLSKSI
-1839 NPSDFTSKQS
+1839 AVEEVLAEMSEKGDMANDKIRGAIRNILYAIKQW
-1849 AKALDTTFDET
+1849 
-1860 APFHGM
+1860 
-1866 TFAQAAK
+1866 FAQ
-1873 YGAERTT
+1873 
-1880 SPQVRALFEKLG
+1880 KLG
-1892 EVFASAPEA
+1892 IKDVSDNEVKQLLSNARRFVKK
-1901 GGSGRVYAVNGPI
+1901 GKGPI
-1914 RQRYGGMY
+1914 GLIHKGEF
-1922 NNRYD
+1922 
-1927 VVYTRAPSKFAK
+1927 VF
-1939 NANKIL
+1939 
-1945 LHELTHAATS
+1945 
-1955 RAMQLNPELREQ
+1955 
-1967 VEALRKQVVDW
+1967 
-1978 LETPQGRTYYRQ
+1978 RT
-1990 HSMNLGRN
+1990 
-1998 RQSIYGLTNA
+1998 
-2008 DEFLAELYS
+2008 DP
-2017 DRDFQKML
+2017 
-2025 VEIPST
+2025 V
-2031 KPRKNIFTR
+2031 
-2040 FVELMTKFFDM
+2040 
-2051 PAKAA
+2051 
-2056 QSVFAEAVA
+2056 
-2065 LSEDILAT
+2065 
-2073 TKSEIYESNTPLQE
+2073 
-2087 FKDQALPY
+2087 
-2095 VSPEYANDEARDASV
+2095 YANDEMRAVGALG
-2110 SFDKFVAKQKT
+2110 DKFVAKQKNVKERV
-2121 SIQKVRAAAG
+2121 QAAAG

-2136 ETQLVDRFAGFERI
+2136 ETQFVDRFAGFERL
-2150 SKVMAPLQG
+2150 SKVMDALKG
-2159 AQMMYYLRMYDQ
+2159 SQMMYYLRMFDQ

-2184 LKRIEKTRADGSK
+2184 LKRVEKTRADGSK
-2197 ENIIESNE
+2197 EYLIESNE

-2222 IGNGE
+2222 VGNGE
-2227 AVNRMFT
+2227 AVNRLFT
-2234 AYMSAI
+2234 MYMSGI
-2240 RAKSK
+2240 RAKNK
-2245 GFETLNFDKDVTE
+2245 GFAALNFGEDVSE
-2258 ADILKAEQF
+2258 ADLKKAMQVVES
-2267 VNKNA
+2267 NA
-2272 ALKSIFEDARR
+2272 ALKKIFDDARK

-2302 SEATRKELM
+2302 SDATRKALI
-2311 QENDYIPW
+2311 QEDDYIPW

-2329 IIGKSMPIRI
+2329 VIGREAPIRI

-2375 GLRNFATKNAVFELV
+2375 GLRNLATRNAVFELV
-2390 DMQMA
+2390 DMKMA

-2400 TSGPNVVKFKK
+2400 SSGTDIVKFKK
-2411 DGKDMYAS
+2411 DGKDMYAH
-2419 IDGMA
+2419 IEGTA

-2433 GMAGIPTQMPA
+2433 GMAGIPTQMPMV
-2444 IWRLLAMPAR
+2444 WRILSMPAQF
-2454 LLRKAVTLSPLYAA
+2454 LRKAVTLSPLYAA
-2468 RQLFRDSVAA
+2468 RQLFRDSLAA
-2478 PILSGANFVPVLG
+2478 PILSGADFTPVLG

-2533 PGWMNLLAKA
+2533 SGWMNLLAKA

-2554 RRAQYNSYIA
+2554 RRAQYNSYIE

-2570 EATLMALESMN
+2570 EATLMSLESMN
-2581 FNKRGAEPSI
+2581 FNKRGASPSI

-2630 LLQRGGLLAGATLAY
+2630 LLKRGGMLAASTLVY
-2645 AVMMQ
+2645 AAMMQ

-2684 EIGYVFK
+2684 EIGYIFK

-2706 DEEAV
+2706 DEEAI

-2728 GMPQAAKPLIEYGL
+2728 GIPQAAKPLIEYGL

-2757 KSLLPEEQFRTNTS
+2757 KSLLPEEQFRVNTS
-2771 EAAKLI
+2771 EAAKMI
-2777 GKVAGTSPILLEE
+2777 GKVAGVSPIMLEE

-2803 LQAVSVG
+2803 LQAVSIGV
-2810 IPKGNTPEQAATRL
+2810 PKGNTPEKAAERL
-2824 SELPVVGGAFQ
+2824 SELPLVGGAFQ

-2845 TYDRFENAIKLQRT
+2845 TYDRYENAIKLQRT

-2866 GRAAEGMALLNA
+2866 GRIAEGKALLDA
-2878 NMNEYMAGEM
+2878 NMQEYMAGEM
-2888 GDYFTNQMKELTQL
+2888 GDYFTTQMKELTQL
-2902 EKAVQAMDITPE
+2902 EKAIQAMDISPE
-2914 EKRQRLTD
+2914 EKRRRLSD
-2922 VRKLKISV
+2922 VRQLKISV
-2930 AESSRRVVDK
+2930 AASSRRVVDR

>member
-38 VKAAPQEQPQGG
+38 AKATPKPTGAAPSSLKDLATSFGLGATGSFKALTDVAGADNAASRTLGGISEDLSRAYTPARQAEIERRQQLIKEAEKSGSTLEEIKANLGAVVEAPFQSALQGLGSIVPYAVTGGVGAAAKFLPTTVRTINTLMGAAQGAGAVKGSIYDTVYGKLKEEGVSEDLAKQQAIEAQNYIGKNFGQIALGTGLGASAGRFGVESLLAPGAAKATAPGLGRRVGTTLLSEMPLEGIQGG
-50 FIAASKAGLAGLK
+50 QERLASNIALQNIGRDVPTFQGVAGQAAQEAAMAGLAAGP
-63 GDVAALAGRTG
+63 VAAVRSPA
-74 LMDEA
+74 
-79 SAEKYIKEQE
+79 AETQRVKD
-89 EYKKRTFKPTEE
+89 EE
-101 SFLEAPFTKTKELLG
+101 S
-116 GSLPYM
+116 
-122 AAPLA
+122 
-127 AGVLAPAGL
+127 
-136 PAIGAAG
+136 
-143 LASLTQFTGSNLSRQ
+143 R
-158 MDEGKKLGE
+158 KL
-167 TNLGY
+167 
-172 AAAAALPQAA
+172 
-182 LDMVSFRM
+182 R
-190 APGIRNLFAVAG
+190 
-202 KEVPEKAALEIAK
+202 
-215 QGTAQIAKDY
+215 
-225 ALATGKAMSAEGLTE
+225 
-240 AGQQFFERMQA
+240 
-251 GLNLTDEKARDEYWQ
+251 
-266 SLVGGAVL
+266 
-274 GGVLA
+274 
-279 PAGRYVERGAQQ
+279 
-291 GKEEQAAI
+291 
-299 KKRTEE
+299 EE
-305 ARAEKEAEDIKRQ
+305 ARLAEAERVK
-318 SPEYLTTFAQGYEER
+318 SPDYLLTFAQDYEDR
-333 EAKFKAEKAAL
+333 LAKVKELQAL
-344 KKPGKDA
+344 PKKIKDA
-351 TPEEQFDYKER
+351 TPEQEYELKQRRDELTDLR
-362 KTALDDLYKSLVGD
+362 KGLFAD
-376 TPEYKRVKPLVE
+376 TPEYKRVKPLVQ

-410 QGGRGAAPAPTGGR
+410 QDGRGAAPAPTGGR
-424 MKGALGI
+424 MKGALGT
-431 NEVPEPP
+431 NEVPEAPA
-438 KPDTRVADYATGQI
+438 PDTRVADYAAGQI
-452 DTARSMGLLDVKDYV
+452 DTARSMGQLDVKDYV

-474 KMAADTLKQR
+474 TMAAQTLQQR
-484 PALPGLDNQAQKAVF
+484 PVLPGLDNQAQKAVF

-519 ELAQRTEDY
+519 ELAQRTEDF

-691 RRQETLGKNE
+691 RRGQTLGKDE

-709 LTNEAARMRSQ
+709 LTNQAARMRSQ
-720 YIQAALKEAAT
+720 FIQAALKEAAT

-737 KPELTKDEAIKAASE
+737 KPELTKDEAVKAASE

-760 IDRVQKEPQ
+760 IDRVQKEPK
-769 RNTMESVLVEP
+769 RDTMEEVLAEP
-780 AQLRAHKLIRQA
+780 AQMRAHKLISAA
-792 RYEQRRVFDERPIE
+792 RYEQRRVFDERPLE
-806 QYRFGAYPQA
+806 EYRFGAYPQA
-816 VAVLKEQLDTTRRN
+816 VAVLKEQLDKTRRD
-830 LWAKPNQATRQESF
+830 LYTTPSEVTRETPLLKQQFAT
-844 LKTQFPETEAKK
+844 TEAEK
-856 VAETKGETA
+856 VAEARGEKAT
-865 KTLGGELRR
+865 TLGGELRR
-874 RSEYTLTNLEKV
+874 RTEFVRDKMSRLGPIRPAAKTALIKAADV
-886 LARGDLPQG
+886 MDAR
-895 GIYEGVK
+895 
-902 NGQPYVY
+902 
-909 RVEDMRELLEKA
+909 KA
-921 RDAIAGS
+921 
-928 VKAQDFYDRVQTAVE
+928 T
-943 DGTMKEVNSKGVNVL
+943 
-958 DQASEDIKDKQVSR
+958 R
-972 DLLDAVDAQ
+972 DLLDAVEAVVDANLN
-981 VERIMR
+981 R
-987 GEDTGTALVR
+987 
-997 AKETVSEKR
+997 
-1006 VVRNVPGKEGY
+1006 
-1017 TEFGM
+1017 
-1022 RRKTQEATREEER
+1022 
-1035 APLSE
+1035 
-1040 YQRDIED
+1040 RDIKQVDIRAIDD
-1047 ALKAFAP
+1047 ALAALKP
-1054 TAMEQKEAGQ
+1054 TAIEQKEAGQ

-1083 NFANSPKIRS
+1083 NFANSPKIRP

-1113 KVAARSKAMAETI
+1113 KVAARSKAMAETV
-1126 RRIQTNIELLKKDTK
+1126 RRIETNIELLKEDTK
-1141 FFWIDPD
+1141 FFWLNT
-1148 IKKWTDKQ
+1148 KKWTDKQ
-1156 LAQAAIEYPE
+1156 VAQAAVTYPE
-1166 VGNTPEETALVNKYL
+1166 IGNTPEENALVDKYLKKAALTPKETDTALKLIRDFNSNKLPEY
-1181 TTVGRTKGS
+1181 
-1190 KPLSDT
+1190 
-1196 EKAQALAGFSEKEKK
+1196 KK
-1211 QIGKLLRNFQETKL
+1211 N
-1225 VEYQKH
+1225 
-1231 LKQAEQLIAQGER
+1231 LKQAEQLVAQGER

-1258 TNKSIRDSAEKLRR
+1258 TNKSVRDSAEKLRK
-1272 ELAPLRTA
+1272 ELAPLKVA
-1280 IEHIKDSARKNKKET
+1280 IDHITDSARKNKKET
-1295 PLMKQIKAIEVK
+1295 PLMKQIRAIEAK

-1330 DAALAEI
+1330 DSALAEI

-1351 AAETLEKQKAELER
+1351 AAETLKKEKAELER

-1403 ENKIQEQE
+1403 EKKIQEQE
-1411 KDLAD
+1411 KDLGD

-1462 TATAGVT
+1462 TTTTPAAGKGRLPN
-1469 YKYPFAQQKLGNDLK
+1469 YKYPFAQQKLDNDLK
-1484 AARAQLEATQKEQKA
+1484 AARAQLEASKKEQA
-1499 TNDKIKS
+1499 VTDDKIKS

-1511 KKQTAEF
+1511 KKATNKFGLTA
-1518 GVSVTRREL
+1518 TRREL
-1527 NKKEREELAKAET
+1527 TGEEQDDLDQVEKD
-1540 ALVVAE
+1540 LVKAE
-1546 KKQTALRKQLDSKLT
+1546 KKENEIRKQLQDKL
-1561 KKERKA
+1561 KRPERKA
-1567 LEVDLDQT
+1567 LEADLDQA
-1575 ELAINQLLNT
+1575 ELAINQLLNK
-1585 RLRLQTQIKPLG
+1585 RLRLQTEVTPIIS
-1597 FGRLEKNTDVEALLE
+1597 EE
-1612 QKELDKLSKESRQ
+1612 QKKLDALHE
-1625 QSEQA
+1625 QSMQQA
-1630 DEARRK
+1630 DRAYEAQRR
-1636 KEIRDLQLQQI
+1636 KEIRELQLQQI

-1705 AAVLE
+1705 ATVLE
-1710 GKPQKKQAAATTE
+1710 GKPQKKQAAATVE

-1775 PSTRVQGKTFNQ
+1775 PNTRVQKKLPDENM
-1787 DVGLFEDEIAQSLS
+1787 GLFDDEIAQSLS

-1839 NPSDFTSKQS
+1839 NPSDFTSEQS
-1849 AKALDTTFDET
+1849 ARALDTTFDET

-1892 EVFASAPEA
+1892 EVFASAPET

-1978 LETPQGRTYYRQ
+1978 LETPQGRAYYRQ

-2031 KPRKNIFTR
+2031 KPRKSIFTR
-2040 FVELMTKFFDM
+2040 FVELMTKYFDM

-2073 TKSEIYESNTPLQE
+2073 TKSEIYESNKPLQE

-2095 VSPEYANDEARDASV
+2095 VSPEYVNDEMRAVGALV
-2110 SFDKFVAKQKT
+2110 DKFVAKQKN
-2121 SIQKVRAAAG
+2121 IKQRVQAASG
-2131 GFVGL
+2131 GFLGL
-2136 ETQLVDRFAGFERI
+2136 ETQLVDRFAGFERL
-2150 SKVMAPLQG
+2150 SKVMDALKG
-2159 AQMMYYLRMYDQ
+2159 SQMMYYLRMFDQ

-2179 VAHGA
+2179 VANGA

-2197 ENIIESNE
+2197 EYVIESND
-2205 GASIRGVVETL
+2205 GVSIRGVVETL
-2216 RDAKKY
+2216 RDAKQY
-2222 IGNGE
+2222 VGNGE
-2227 AVNRMFT
+2227 AVNRLFT
-2234 AYMSAI
+2234 MYMSGI
-2240 RAKSK
+2240 RAKNK
-2245 GFETLNFDKDVTE
+2245 GFQSLNFGEEVSE
-2258 ADILKAEQF
+2258 ADLKEAMRAVEG
-2267 VNKNA
+2267 NKP
-2272 ALKSIFEDARR
+2272 LKDIFDDARK

-2302 SEATRKELM
+2302 SDATRKALI
-2311 QENDYIPW
+2311 QEDDYIPW

-2329 IIGKSMPIRI
+2329 VIGKEAPIRI

-2354 DKPILDFMTSA
+2354 DRPILDFMTSA

-2375 GLRNFATKNAVFELV
+2375 GLRNTATKNAVFELV
-2390 DMQMA
+2390 DMKLA

-2400 TSGPNVVKFKK
+2400 SSGPNIVKFKK

-2419 IDGMA
+2419 IETDSA
-2424 GIPGDLLVK
+2424 GIPADILVK
-2433 GMAGIPTQMPA
+2433 GMEGIPTQMPA
-2444 IWRLLAMPAR
+2444 IWRLMAMPAQF
-2454 LLRKAVTLSPLYAA
+2454 LRKAVTLSPLYAA
-2468 RQLFRDSVAA
+2468 RQLFRDSLAA
-2478 PILSGANFVPVLG
+2478 PILSGANFVPVFG
-2491 ALKEVNSA
+2491 ALKEINSA

-2510 GGQVFTGT
+2510 GGQIFTGT
-2518 SEDLTK
+2518 SEDLSK

-2554 RRAQYNSYIA
+2554 RRAQYNSYIE

-2581 FNKRGAEPSI
+2581 FNKRGASPSV
-2591 HIIGSLIPFF
+2591 HIAGALIPFF

-2607 LNVLYKALTG
+2607 LNVLYKAFTG
-2617 KMPFNERLKIQEK
+2617 KMPFNERLKIQQK

-2645 AVMMQ
+2645 AAMMQ

-2684 EIGYVFK
+2684 EIGYIFK

-2723 GGTSY
+2723 GGSSY
-2728 GMPQAAKPLIEYGL
+2728 GIPQAAKPLIEYGM

-2757 KSLLPEEQFRTNTS
+2757 KGLLPEEQFRVNTS

-2777 GKVAGTSPILLEE
+2777 GKAAGTSPILLEE

-2803 LQAVSVG
+2803 LQAVSIG
-2810 IPKGNTPEQAATRL
+2810 IPKGNTPEKAAARL
-2824 SELPVVGGAFQ
+2824 SDTPLVGGAFQ
-2835 PNDAAGIINA
+2835 PNDAGGIINA
-2845 TYDRFENAIKLQRT
+2845 TYDRYEDSIKLKRT
-2859 VDSMFNE
+2859 VDSMMNE
-2866 GRAAEGMALLNA
+2866 GRMAEAKELLQTRS
-2878 NMNEYMAGEM
+2878 NEYLAAEM
-2888 GDYFTNQMKELTQL
+2888 GDFFASQMKELTQF

-2914 EKRQRLTD
+2914 EKRQRLTNI
-2922 VRKLKISV
+2922 RKLKTTL
-2930 AESSRRVVDK
+2930 AESSRRAVDK

>member
-1 MPQYLP
+1 MPQALP
-7 LPDGSS
+7 LPDGRY

-22 QQTWAR
+22 ADTWLR

-38 VKAAPQEQPQGG
+38 AKVAPQEQPQGG

-89 EYKKRTFKPTEE
+89 EYKKKTFKPTEE

-158 MDEGKKLGE
+158 MDEGKKLGQ

-190 APGIRNLFAVAG
+190 APGIRNLFVAAG
-202 KEVPEKAALEIAK
+202 KEIPEKAAIEIAK

-251 GLNLTDEKARDEYWQ
+251 GLNLTDEKARSEYLD
-266 SLVGGAVL
+266 SLIGGAVL

-291 GKEEQAAI
+291 GREEQAAV

-318 SPEYLTTFAQGYEER
+318 SPEYLTEFAQGYEDR
-333 EAKFKAEKAAL
+333 LAKVKELQAL
-344 KKPGKDA
+344 PKKIKDA
-351 TPEEQFDYKER
+351 TPEQEYELKQRRDEITDLR
-362 KTALDDLYKSLVGD
+362 KGLFAD
-376 TPEYKRVKPLVE
+376 TPEYKRVKPLVA

-431 NEVPEPP
+431 NEVPEAPA
-438 KPDTRVADYATGQI
+438 PDTRVADYAIGQI
-452 DTARSMGLLDVKDYV
+452 DAARSMGQLDVKDYV

-474 KMAADTLKQR
+474 TMAAQTLQQR
-484 PALPGLDNQAQKAVF
+484 PVLPGLDNQAQKAVF

-519 ELAQRTEDY
+519 ELAQRTEDF

-691 RRQETLGKNE
+691 RRGQTLGKDE

-709 LTNEAARMRSQ
+709 LTNQAARMRSQ
-720 YIQAALKEAAT
+720 FIQAALKEAAT

-737 KPELTKDEAIKAASE
+737 KPELTKDEAVKAASE

-760 IDRVQKEPQ
+760 IDRVQKEPK
-769 RNTMESVLVEP
+769 RDTMEEVLAEP
-780 AQLRAHKLIRQA
+780 AQMRAHKLISAA
-792 RYEQRRVFDERPIE
+792 RYEQRRVFDERPLE
-806 QYRFGAYPQA
+806 EYRFGAYPQA
-816 VAVLKEQLDTTRRN
+816 VAVLKEQLDKTRRD
-830 LWAKPNQATRQESF
+830 LYATPSEITRETPL
-844 LKTQFPETEAKK
+844 LKQQFATTEAEK
-856 VAETKGETA
+856 VAEARGEKAT
-865 KTLGGELRR
+865 TLGGELRR
-874 RSEYTLTNLEKV
+874 RTEFVRDKMSRLGPIRPAAKTALIKAADV
-886 LARGDLPQG
+886 MDAR
-895 GIYEGVK
+895 
-902 NGQPYVY
+902 
-909 RVEDMRELLEKA
+909 KA
-921 RDAIAGS
+921 
-928 VKAQDFYDRVQTAVE
+928 T
-943 DGTMKEVNSKGVNVL
+943 
-958 DQASEDIKDKQVSR
+958 R
-972 DLLDAVDAQ
+972 DLLDAVEAVVDANLN
-981 VERIMR
+981 R
-987 GEDTGTALVR
+987 
-997 AKETVSEKR
+997 
-1006 VVRNVPGKEGY
+1006 
-1017 TEFGM
+1017 
-1022 RRKTQEATREEER
+1022 
-1035 APLSE
+1035 
-1040 YQRDIED
+1040 RDIKQVDIRAIDD
-1047 ALKAFAP
+1047 ALAALKP
-1054 TAMEQKEAGQ
+1054 TAIEQKEAGQ
-1064 KSLFP
+1064 QSLFP
-1069 ETEEDIGYIRMSPK
+1069 ETEKDIGYIRMSPK
-1083 NFANSPKIRS
+1083 NFADSPKIRP

-1113 KVAARSKAMAETI
+1113 KVAARSKAMVETV
-1126 RRIQTNIELLKKDTK
+1126 RRIETNIELLKEDTK
-1141 FFWIDPD
+1141 FFWLNTR
-1148 IKKWTDKQ
+1148 KWTDKQ
-1156 LAQAAIEYPE
+1156 VAQAAVTYPE
-1166 VGNTPEETALVNKYL
+1166 IGNTPEENALVDKYLKKAALTPEETDTALKLIRDFNSNKLPEY
-1181 TTVGRTKGS
+1181 
-1190 KPLSDT
+1190 
-1196 EKAQALAGFSEKEKK
+1196 KK
-1211 QIGKLLRNFQETKL
+1211 N
-1225 VEYQKH
+1225 
-1231 LKQAEQLIAQGER
+1231 LKQAEQLVAQGER

-1258 TNKSIRDSAEKLRR
+1258 TNKSVRDSAEKLRK
-1272 ELAPLRTA
+1272 ELAPLKVA
-1280 IEHIKDSARKNKKET
+1280 IDHITDSARKNKKET
-1295 PLMKQIKAIEVK
+1295 PLMKQIRAIEAR
-1307 ADKARS
+1307 ADKARV

-1330 DAALAEI
+1330 DSALAEI

-1351 AAETLEKQKAELER
+1351 AAETLKKEKAELER

-1370 KDVLAQPS
+1370 KDVLSQPS

-1403 ENKIQEQE
+1403 EKKIQEQE
-1411 KDLAD
+1411 KDLGD

-1462 TATAGVT
+1462 TTTTPAAGKGRLPN
-1469 YKYPFAQQKLGNDLK
+1469 YKYPFAQQKLDNDLK
-1484 AARAQLEATQKEQKA
+1484 AARAQLEASKKEQA
-1499 TNDKIKS
+1499 VTDDKIKS

-1511 KKQTAEF
+1511 KKATNKFGLTA
-1518 GVSVTRREL
+1518 TRREL
-1527 NKKEREELAKAET
+1527 TGEEQDDLDQVEKD
-1540 ALVVAE
+1540 LVKAE
-1546 KKQTALRKQLDSKLT
+1546 KKENEIRKQLQDKL
-1561 KKERKA
+1561 KRPERKA
-1567 LEVDLDQT
+1567 LEADLDQA
-1575 ELAINQLLNT
+1575 ELAINQLLNK
-1585 RLRLQTQIKPLG
+1585 RLRLQTEVTPIIS
-1597 FGRLEKNTDVEALLE
+1597 EE
-1612 QKELDKLSKESRQ
+1612 QKKLDALHE
-1625 QSEQA
+1625 QSMQQA
-1630 DEARRK
+1630 DRAYEAQRR
-1636 KEIRDLQLQQI
+1636 KEIRELQLQQI

-1705 AAVLE
+1705 ATVLE
-1710 GKPQKKQAAATTE
+1710 GKPQKKQAAATVE

-1775 PSTRVQGKTFNQ
+1775 PNTRVQKKLPDENM
-1787 DVGLFEDEIAQSLS
+1787 GLFDDEIAQSLS

-1839 NPSDFTSKQS
+1839 NPSDFTSEQS

-1892 EVFASAPEA
+1892 EVFASAPDA
-1901 GGSGRVYAVNGPI
+1901 GGGGRVYAVNGPI

-1978 LETPQGRTYYRQ
+1978 LETPQGRAYYRQ

-2031 KPRKNIFTR
+2031 KPRKSIFTR

-2179 VAHGA
+2179 VANGA

-2216 RDAKKY
+2216 RNAKKY

-2258 ADILKAEQF
+2258 ADILKAERF

-2272 ALKSIFEDARR
+2272 ALKNIFEDARR

-2444 IWRLLAMPAR
+2444 IWRLLSMPAR

-2491 ALKEVNSA
+2491 ALKELNSA

-2630 LLQRGGLLAGATLAY
+2630 LLQRGGMLAASTLAY
-2645 AVMMQ
+2645 AAMMQ

-2684 EIGYVFK
+2684 EIGYIFK

-2706 DEEAV
+2706 GEEAV

-2728 GMPQAAKPLIEYGL
+2728 GIPQAAKPLIEYGL

-2748 GRDILSAHE
+2748 GREILSAHE
-2757 KSLLPEEQFRTNTS
+2757 KGLLPEEQFRVNTS

-2777 GKVAGTSPILLEE
+2777 GKAGGLSPIMLEE

-2803 LQAVSVG
+2803 LQAVSIG
-2810 IPKGNTPEQAATRL
+2810 IPKGNTPEKAAARL
-2824 SELPVVGGAFQ
+2824 SELPVIGGAFQ

-2845 TYDRFENAIKLQRT
+2845 TYDRFEDAIKLQRT
-2859 VDSMFNE
+2859 VDNMFNE
-2866 GRAAEGMALLNA
+2866 GRAAEGMALLEA
-2878 NMNEYMAGEM
+2878 NMNEYIAGEM
-2888 GDYFTNQMKELTQL
+2888 GDYFTTQMKELMQF
-2902 EKAVQAMDITPE
+2902 EKAIQAMDISPA
-2914 EKRQRLTD
+2914 EKRERLSE
-2922 VRKLKISV
+2922 VRQLKITV
-2930 AESSRRVVDK
+2930 AASSRREVDE
-2940 IAPQ
+2940 IAPR

>member
-63 GDVAALAGRTG
+63 GDIAALAGRAG

-79 SAEKYIKEQE
+79 NAEKYIKEQE
-89 EYKKRTFKPTEE
+89 EYKKKTFKPTEE

-143 LASLTQFTGSNLSRQ
+143 LASLGQFTGSNLSRQ
-158 MDEGKKLGE
+158 MEEGKKLGE

-172 AAAAALPQAA
+172 AAAAAVPQAA

-190 APGIRNLFAVAG
+190 APGIRNLFVAAG
-202 KEVPEKAALEIAK
+202 KEIPEKAALEIAK

-291 GKEEQAAI
+291 RKEEQAAV

-305 ARAEKEAEDIKRQ
+305 ARVEKEAEDLKRQ
-318 SPEYLTTFAQGYEER
+318 SPDYLLTFAQDYEER
-333 EAKFKAEKAAL
+333 LAKVKELQAL
-344 KKPGKDA
+344 PKKIKDA
-351 TPEEQFDYKER
+351 TPEQEYELKQRRDELTDLR
-362 KTALDDLYKSLVGD
+362 KGLFAD
-376 TPEYKRVKPLVE
+376 TPEYKRVKPLVA

-424 MKGALGI
+424 MKGALGV
-431 NEVPEPP
+431 NEVPEAPA
-438 KPDTRVADYATGQI
+438 PDTRVTDYATGQL
-452 DTARSMGLLDVKDYV
+452 DAARSMGQLDVKDYV

-474 KMAADTLKQR
+474 TMAAQTLQQR
-484 PALPGLDNQAQKAVF
+484 PVLPGLDNQAQKAVF

-519 ELAQRTEDY
+519 ELAQRTEDF

-584 VKATADSVRKAP
+584 IKATADSVRKAP
-596 QIRQR
+596 QVRDR
-601 VEELLQ
+601 VESLLQ
-607 EADQADTD
+607 EADQADTE
-615 YANALKGKAPKG
+615 YANALKGKEPA
-627 YGTGLT
+627 
-633 GQQQAPLAA
+633 AA
-642 KEAFERGNA
+642 KAAFERGNTA
-651 AIDRLT
+651 LERIN
-657 SMSESGSPYAKEVLK
+657 SMSQDGGPYAKEILR
-672 LRQQQNFAL
+672 LRQQQNNAL
-681 NNLEDIADKL
+681 NKLEDVADKL
-691 RRQETLGKNE
+691 RRKEVLGKNE

-709 LTNEAARMRSQ
+709 LTNEAGRMRTQ
-720 YIQAALKEAAT
+720 FIKAALQEAAT

-737 KPELTKDEAIKAASE
+737 KPQLTKDEAAKAASE

-806 QYRFGAYPQA
+806 EYRFGAYPQA

-830 LWAKPNQATRQESF
+830 LFETPSKAIRQESF

-856 VAETKGETA
+856 VAEAKGETA

-921 RDAIAGS
+921 RDAI
-928 VKAQDFYDRVQTAVE
+928 E
-943 DGTMKEVNSKGVNVL
+943 DGS
-958 DQASEDIKDKQVSR
+958 VSR

-981 VERIMR
+981 IERIMR

-1006 VVRNVPGKEGY
+1006 VVRNVPGKEGS
-1017 TEFGM
+1017 TEFGT
-1022 RRKTQEATREEER
+1022 RRKTQETTREEER

-1054 TAMEQKEAGQ
+1054 TAREQKEAGQ
-1064 KSLFP
+1064 QSLFP
-1069 ETEEDIGYIRMSPK
+1069 ETEKDIGYIRMSPK
-1083 NFANSPKIRS
+1083 NFADSPKIRP

-1113 KVAARSKAMAETI
+1113 KVAVRSKAMAETV
-1126 RRIQTNIELLKKDTK
+1126 RRIETNIELLKEDTK
-1141 FFWIDPD
+1141 FFWLNT
-1148 IKKWTDKQ
+1148 KKWTDKQ
-1156 LAQAAIEYPE
+1156 VAQAAVNYPE
-1166 VGNTPEETALVNKYL
+1166 IGNTPEENALVDKYLKKAALTPKETDTALKLIRDFNSNKLPEYKKNL
-1181 TTVGRTKGS
+1181 
-1190 KPLSDT
+1190 
-1196 EKAQALAGFSEKEKK
+1196 KE
-1211 QIGKLLRNFQETKL
+1211 
-1225 VEYQKH
+1225 
-1231 LKQAEQLIAQGER
+1231 AEQLIAQGER

-1258 TNKSIRDSAEKLRR
+1258 TNKSVRDSSEKLRK
-1272 ELAPLRTA
+1272 ELAPLKVA
-1280 IEHIKDSARKNKKET
+1280 IDHITDSARKNKKET
-1295 PLMKQIKAIEVK
+1295 PLMRQIKAIEAK

-1330 DAALAEI
+1330 DSALAEI

-1351 AAETLEKQKAELER
+1351 AAETLKKEKAELER

-1403 ENKIQEQE
+1403 EKKIQEQE
-1411 KDLAD
+1411 KDLGD

-1427 AAAVLQAVS
+1427 AAAVLQAIS

-1441 NIFEKVVA
+1441 NMFEKVVA

-1462 TATAGVT
+1462 TTTTPAAGKGRLPN
-1469 YKYPFAQQKLGNDLK
+1469 YKYPFAQQKLNNDLK
-1484 AARAQLEATQKEQKA
+1484 AARAQLEAVQKEQKA

-1511 KKQTAEF
+1511 KEQVKKATNKFGLTA
-1518 GVSVTRREL
+1518 TRREL
-1527 NKKEREELAKAET
+1527 TNQEEKDLAKAE
-1540 ALVVAE
+1540 ADLVVAE
-1546 KKQTALRKQLDSKLT
+1546 KKQTELRKQLGEKLT
-1561 KKERKA
+1561 RKERKA
-1567 LEVDLDQT
+1567 LEADLDQT
-1575 ELAINQLLNT
+1575 ELAINQLLNK
-1585 RLRLQTQIKPLG
+1585 RLRLQTEVTPTIS
-1597 FGRLEKNTDVEALLE
+1597 EE
-1612 QKELDKLSKESRQ
+1612 QKKLDALHE
-1625 QSEQA
+1625 QSMQQA
-1630 DEARRK
+1630 DRAYDAQRR
-1636 KEIRDLQLQQI
+1636 KEIRELQLQQI

-1661 ENLPNDSDTL
+1661 EHLPNDSDTL

-1705 AAVLE
+1705 ATVLE
-1710 GKPQKKQAAATTE
+1710 GKPQKKQAAATVE

-1775 PSTRVQGKTFNQ
+1775 PNTRVQKKLPDENM
-1787 DVGLFEDEIAQSLS
+1787 GLFDDEIAQSLS

-1819 PRATPAPANRA
+1819 PRATLAPANRA

-1839 NPSDFTSKQS
+1839 NPSDFTSEQS
-1849 AKALDTTFDET
+1849 ARALDTTFDET

-2031 KPRKNIFTR
+2031 KPRKSIFTR

-2216 RDAKKY
+2216 RGAKKY

-2630 LLQRGGLLAGATLAY
+2630 LLQRGGMLAASTLAY
-2645 AVMMQ
+2645 AAMMQ

-2669 RIPGVDEPIRIPVPF
+2669 RLPGVDEPIRIPVPF
-2684 EIGYVFK
+2684 EIGYIFK
-2691 AIPEALYNSMVNEHG
+2691 AIPEALFNSMTNEHG
-2706 DEEAV
+2706 DEEAI

-2728 GMPQAAKPLIEYGL
+2728 GIPQAAKPLIEYGL

-2757 KSLLPEEQFRTNTS
+2757 KSLLPEEQFRINTS

>member
-1 MPQYLP
+1 
-7 LPDGSS
+7 
-13 VTIREGETP
+13 
-22 QQTWAR
+22 
-28 AQQMYPEAFG
+28 MYPEAFG
-38 VKAAPQEQPQGG
+38 VKTAPQEQPQGG

-79 SAEKYIKEQE
+79 NAEKYIKEQE
-89 EYKKRTFKPTEE
+89 EYKKKTFKPTEE

-158 MDEGKKLGE
+158 MDEGKKLGQ

-190 APGIRNLFAVAG
+190 APGIRNLFVAAG
-202 KEVPEKAALEIAK
+202 KEIPEKAAIEIAK

-251 GLNLTDEKARDEYWQ
+251 GLNLTDEKARSEYLD
-266 SLVGGAVL
+266 SLIGGAVL

-291 GKEEQAAI
+291 GREEQAAV

-305 ARAEKEAEDIKRQ
+305 ARAEKEAENIKRQ
-318 SPEYLTTFAQGYEER
+318 SPEYLTEFAQNYEDR
-333 EAKFKAEKAAL
+333 LAKVKELQAL
-344 KKPGKDA
+344 PKKIKDA
-351 TPEEQFDYKER
+351 TPEQEYELKQRRDELTDLR
-362 KTALDDLYKSLVGD
+362 KGLTAD
-376 TPEYKRVKPLVE
+376 TPEYKRVKPLVQ

-410 QGGRGAAPAPTGGR
+410 QGGREAAPAPTGGR

-431 NEVPEPP
+431 NEVPEAPA
-438 KPDTRVADYATGQI
+438 PDTRVTDYATGQL
-452 DTARSMGLLDVKDYV
+452 DAARSMGQLDVKDYV

-474 KMAADTLKQR
+474 TMAAQTLQQR

-519 ELAQRTEDY
+519 ELAQRTEDF

-570 AMGGKEPTIEINNE
+570 AMGGAEPTIEINNE

-615 YANALKGKAPKG
+615 YANALRGKAPKG
-627 YGTGLT
+627 YGTGLA

-691 RRQETLGKNE
+691 RRGQTLGKDE

-709 LTNEAARMRSQ
+709 LTNQAARMRSQ

-737 KPELTKDEAIKAASE
+737 KVPLTKDEAIKAASE

-806 QYRFGAYPQA
+806 EYRFGAYPQA

-830 LWAKPNQATRQESF
+830 LWETPSKTTRQESF

-856 VAETKGETA
+856 VAEAKGETA

-874 RSEYTLTNLEKV
+874 RSEYTLTNLEKA
-886 LARGDLPQG
+886 LARSDLPQG
-895 GIYEGVK
+895 GIYEGVQ

-921 RDAIAGS
+921 RNAI
-928 VKAQDFYDRVQTAVE
+928 E
-943 DGTMKEVNSKGVNVL
+943 DGN
-958 DQASEDIKDKQVSR
+958 VSR

-1017 TEFGM
+1017 TEFGT

-1064 KSLFP
+1064 KQLFP
-1069 ETEEDIGYIRMSPK
+1069 ETEEDLGYIRMSPK
-1083 NFANSPKIRS
+1083 NFANSPKIRP

-1113 KVAARSKAMAETI
+1113 KVAARSKAMAETV
-1126 RRIQTNIELLKKDTK
+1126 RRIETNIELLKEDTK
-1141 FFWIDPD
+1141 FFWLNT
-1148 IKKWTDKQ
+1148 KRWTDKQ
-1156 LAQAAIEYPE
+1156 VAQAAVTYPE
-1166 VGNTPEETALVNKYL
+1166 IGNTPEENALVDKYL
-1181 TTVGRTKGS
+1181 KKAALTPEETDTVVKLIRDFNTTK
-1190 KPLSDT
+1190 KP
-1196 EKAQALAGFSEKEKK
+1196 
-1211 QIGKLLRNFQETKL
+1211 
-1225 VEYQKH
+1225 EYDKN
-1231 LKQAEQLIAQGER
+1231 LKQAEQLVAQGER

-1258 TNKSIRDSAEKLRR
+1258 TNKSVRASAEKLRK
-1272 ELAPLRTA
+1272 ELAPLKIA
-1280 IEHIKDSARKNKKET
+1280 IDHITDSARKNKKET
-1295 PLMKQIKAIEVK
+1295 PLMRQIKAIEAK

-1320 EMYDTAYKNM
+1320 EMYDTAYKDM

-1351 AAETLEKQKAELER
+1351 AAETLKKEKAELER

-1411 KDLAD
+1411 KDLSD

-1441 NIFEKVVA
+1441 NVFEKVVA

-1462 TATAGVT
+1462 TTTTPAAGKGRLPN
-1469 YKYPFAQQKLGNDLK
+1469 YKYPFAQQKLDNDLK
-1484 AARAQLEATQKEQKA
+1484 AARAQLEAIQKEQKT

-1518 GVSVTRREL
+1518 GVSVTRRQL

-1540 ALVVAE
+1540 ALIVAE
-1546 KKQTALRKQLDSKLT
+1546 KKQTELRKQLDGKLT
-1561 KKERKA
+1561 KPERKA
-1567 LEVDLDQT
+1567 LEADLDQT
-1575 ELAINQLLNT
+1575 QLAINQLLNT

-1597 FGRLEKNTDVEALLE
+1597 LGRLDTSEENYTDVEALLE
-1612 QKELDKLSKESRQ
+1612 QQELDKLAKQSRQ
-1625 QSEQA
+1625 QADQA
-1630 DEARRK
+1630 DDARRRAEI
-1636 KEIRDLQLQQI
+1636 KELQLQQI

-1737 DVEAQAEREYQQ
+1737 DVEAQVEREYQQ

-1769 AEAAPK
+1769 AEEAPK

-1819 PRATPAPANRA
+1819 PRATPVPANRA
-1830 MPARKPVSI
+1830 MPARKPVNI
-1839 NPSDFTSKQS
+1839 NPQDFTSEQS

-1922 NNRYD
+1922 NSRYD

-1978 LETPQGRTYYRQ
+1978 LETPQGRAYYRQ

-2031 KPRKNIFTR
+2031 KPRKSIFTR

-2121 SIQKVRAAAG
+2121 NIQKMRAAAG

-2179 VAHGA
+2179 VANGA

-2258 ADILKAEQF
+2258 ADILKAERF

-2400 TSGPNVVKFKK
+2400 TFGPNVVKFKK

-2419 IDGMA
+2419 IDGVE

-2491 ALKEVNSA
+2491 ALKELNSA

-2630 LLQRGGLLAGATLAY
+2630 LLQRGGMLAASTLAY
-2645 AVMMQ
+2645 AAMMQ

-2684 EIGYVFK
+2684 EIGYIFK

-2706 DEEAV
+2706 GEEAV

-2728 GMPQAAKPLIEYGL
+2728 GIPQAAKPLIEYGL

-2748 GRDILSAHE
+2748 GREILSAHE
-2757 KSLLPEEQFRTNTS
+2757 KGLLPEEQFRVNTS

-2777 GKVAGTSPILLEE
+2777 GKAGGLSPIMLEE

-2803 LQAVSVG
+2803 LQAVSIG
-2810 IPKGNTPEQAATRL
+2810 IPKGDTPEKAAARL
-2824 SELPVVGGAFQ
+2824 SELPVIGGAFQ

-2845 TYDRFENAIKLQRT
+2845 TYDRFEDAIKLQRT
-2859 VDSMFNE
+2859 VDNLFNE
-2866 GRAAEGMALLNA
+2866 GRAAEGMALLEA

-2888 GDYFTNQMKELTQL
+2888 GDYFTTQMKELTQF
-2902 EKAVQAMDITPE
+2902 EKAIQAMDISPA
-2914 EKRQRLTD
+2914 EKRERLSE
-2922 VRKLKISV
+2922 VRQLKITV
-2930 AESSRRVVDK
+2930 AASSRREVDE
-2940 IAPQ
+2940 IAPR

>member
-1 MPQYLP
+1 
-7 LPDGSS
+7 
-13 VTIREGETP
+13 
-22 QQTWAR
+22 
-28 AQQMYPEAFG
+28 MYPEAFG
-38 VKAAPQEQPQGG
+38 TRVAPKPTGAAPSSLKDLATSFGLGATGSIKALTDVAGADNAASRTLGGISEDLSRAYTPARQAEIERRQQLIKEAEKSGSTLEEIKANLGAVVEAPLQSALQGLGSIVPYAVTGGVGAAAKFLPTTVRTINTLMGAAQGAGAVKGSIYDTVYGKLKEEGVSEDLAKQQATEAQNYIGKNFGQIALGTGIGAAAGRFGVESLLAPGAAKATAPGLGRRVGTTLLSEMPLEGVQGG
-50 FIAASKAGLAGLK
+50 QERLASNIALQNIGRDVPTFQGVAGQAAQEAAMAGLAAGP
-63 GDVAALAGRTG
+63 VAAVRSPA
-74 LMDEA
+74 
-79 SAEKYIKEQE
+79 AETQRVKD
-89 EYKKRTFKPTEE
+89 EE
-101 SFLEAPFTKTKELLG
+101 S
-116 GSLPYM
+116 
-122 AAPLA
+122 
-127 AGVLAPAGL
+127 
-136 PAIGAAG
+136 
-143 LASLTQFTGSNLSRQ
+143 R
-158 MDEGKKLGE
+158 KL
-167 TNLGY
+167 
-172 AAAAALPQAA
+172 
-182 LDMVSFRM
+182 R
-190 APGIRNLFAVAG
+190 
-202 KEVPEKAALEIAK
+202 
-215 QGTAQIAKDY
+215 
-225 ALATGKAMSAEGLTE
+225 
-240 AGQQFFERMQA
+240 
-251 GLNLTDEKARDEYWQ
+251 
-266 SLVGGAVL
+266 
-274 GGVLA
+274 
-279 PAGRYVERGAQQ
+279 
-291 GKEEQAAI
+291 
-299 KKRTEE
+299 EE
-305 ARAEKEAEDIKRQ
+305 ARLAEAERVK
-318 SPEYLTTFAQGYEER
+318 SPDYLLTFAQDYEDR
-333 EAKFKAEKAAL
+333 LAKVKELQAL
-344 KKPGKDA
+344 PKKIKDA
-351 TPEEQFDYKER
+351 TPEQEYELKQRRDEITDLR
-362 KTALDDLYKSLVGD
+362 KGLFAD
-376 TPEYKRVKPLVE
+376 TPEYKRVKPLVA

-431 NEVPEPP
+431 NEVPEAPA
-438 KPDTRVADYATGQI
+438 PDTRVADYAIGQI
-452 DTARSMGLLDVKDYV
+452 DAARSMGQLDVKDYV
-467 DYLMQDP
+467 DYLMQNP
-474 KMAADTLKQR
+474 TMAAQTLQQR

-513 QAESKA
+513 QAEAKA
-519 ELAQRTEDY
+519 ELVQRTEDF

-584 VKATADSVRKAP
+584 IKATADSVRKAP
-596 QIRQR
+596 QVRDR
-601 VEELLQ
+601 VENLLK

-615 YANALKGKAPKG
+615 YANALKSKEPA
-627 YGTGLT
+627 
-633 GQQQAPLAA
+633 AA
-642 KEAFERGNA
+642 KAAFERGNA
-651 AIDRLT
+651 ALERIN
-657 SMSESGSPYAKEVLK
+657 SMSQDGGPYAKEILR
-672 LRQQQNFAL
+672 LRQQQNNAL
-681 NNLEDIADKL
+681 NKLEDVADKL
-691 RRQETLGKNE
+691 RRKEVLGKNE

-709 LTNEAARMRSQ
+709 LTNEAGRMRTQ
-720 YIQAALKEAAT
+720 FIKAVLQEAAT

-737 KPELTKDEAIKAASE
+737 KPPLTKDEAANVTSE
-752 MYDTLNEW
+752 MYDILNEW

-769 RNTMESVLVEP
+769 RNTMEGVLVEP
-780 AQLRAHKLIRQA
+780 AQMRAHKLIRQA

-806 QYRFGAYPQA
+806 EYRFGAYPQA

-856 VAETKGETA
+856 VAEAKGETS

-921 RDAIAGS
+921 RDAI
-928 VKAQDFYDRVQTAVE
+928 E
-943 DGTMKEVNSKGVNVL
+943 DGN
-958 DQASEDIKDKQVSR
+958 VSR

-1017 TEFGM
+1017 TEFGT

-1054 TAMEQKEAGQ
+1054 TATEQKEAGQ

-1113 KVAARSKAMAETI
+1113 KVAARSKAMAETV
-1126 RRIQTNIELLKKDTK
+1126 RRIETNIELLKKDTK
-1141 FFWIDPD
+1141 FFWTDTT
-1148 IKKWTDKQ
+1148 KWTNKQ
-1156 LAQAAIEYPE
+1156 VAQAAIEYPE

-1211 QIGKLLRNFQETKL
+1211 QIGKLLRNFQETKI
-1225 VEYQKH
+1225 VEYQKS
-1231 LKQAEQLIAQGER
+1231 LKEAEQLIAQGER

-1258 TNKSIRDSAEKLRR
+1258 TNKSVRESAEKLRN

-1295 PLMKQIKAIEVK
+1295 PLMKQIKALEVK

-1313 AYRQRVE
+1313 EYRQRVE

-1330 DAALAEI
+1330 DDALAEI

-1469 YKYPFAQQKLGNDLK
+1469 YKYPFAQQKLNNDLK
-1484 AARAQLEATQKEQKA
+1484 AARAQLEAIQKEQKA

-1506 SKEQV
+1506 SKEQVKEQV

-1546 KKQTALRKQLDSKLT
+1546 KKQTELRKQLDGKLT
-1561 KKERKA
+1561 KPERKA
-1567 LEVDLDQT
+1567 LEADLDQT

-1597 FGRLEKNTDVEALLE
+1597 FGRLEKYTDVDALLE
-1612 QKELDKLSKESRQ
+1612 QQELDKLSRQSRQ
-1625 QSEQA
+1625 QTDQA
-1630 DEARRK
+1630 DDARRRAEI
-1636 KEIRDLQLQQI
+1636 KELQLQQI
-1647 DEEVGDLVAELGAY
+1647 DEEIGDLVAELGAY
-1661 ENLPNDSDTL
+1661 DQLPDDINTL

-1683 QRNEALAKL
+1683 QRNEAIAKL

-1705 AAVLE
+1705 DTVEE
-1710 GKPQKKQAAATTE
+1710 GKPRRKQAAATTE
-1723 TSLAQSARKAFRTG
+1723 TSLAQSAKKPFRSASDKTSGETRSMTEKEFSRILKNASEGLASERAYNDEYEPPDLSGLFRTVTKKG
-1737 DVEAQAEREYQQ
+1737 EGLKVDAVTK
-1749 MSREDQRLAN
+1749 LAN
-1759 LAAQEARGKK
+1759 QITNDWERTPEIVVVADETGLPDAIQEQARKQKK
-1769 AEAAPK
+1769 TGQIPGVFDPNSNIVYLVASNLKDA
-1775 PSTRVQGKTFNQ
+1775 N
-1787 DVGLFEDEIAQSLS
+1787 DVALTIAHEVLGHFGL
-1801 DTLDNLFA
+1801 
-1809 EPKRVPATLA
+1809 
-1819 PRATPAPANRA
+1819 RA
-1830 MPARKPVSI
+1830 MLGDKYTGMMNSIFDGNEAVRKQAVEKMEKEGLSKSI
-1839 NPSDFTSKQS
+1839 AVEEVLAEMSEKGDMANDKIRGAIRNILYAIKQW
-1849 AKALDTTFDET
+1849 
-1860 APFHGM
+1860 
-1866 TFAQAAK
+1866 FAQ
-1873 YGAERTT
+1873 
-1880 SPQVRALFEKLG
+1880 KLG
-1892 EVFASAPEA
+1892 IKDVSDNEVKQLLSNARRFVKK
-1901 GGSGRVYAVNGPI
+1901 GKGPI
-1914 RQRYGGMY
+1914 GLIHKGEF
-1922 NNRYD
+1922 
-1927 VVYTRAPSKFAK
+1927 VF
-1939 NANKIL
+1939 
-1945 LHELTHAATS
+1945 
-1955 RAMQLNPELREQ
+1955 
-1967 VEALRKQVVDW
+1967 
-1978 LETPQGRTYYRQ
+1978 RT
-1990 HSMNLGRN
+1990 
-1998 RQSIYGLTNA
+1998 
-2008 DEFLAELYS
+2008 DP
-2017 DRDFQKML
+2017 
-2025 VEIPST
+2025 V
-2031 KPRKNIFTR
+2031 
-2040 FVELMTKFFDM
+2040 
-2051 PAKAA
+2051 
-2056 QSVFAEAVA
+2056 
-2065 LSEDILAT
+2065 
-2073 TKSEIYESNTPLQE
+2073 
-2087 FKDQALPY
+2087 
-2095 VSPEYANDEARDASV
+2095 YANDEMRAIGALT
-2110 SFDKFVAKQKT
+2110 DKFVAKQKNLKERV
-2121 SIQKVRAAAG
+2121 QAASG
-2131 GFVGL
+2131 GFLGL
-2136 ETQLVDRFAGFERI
+2136 ETQLVDRFAGFERL
-2150 SKVMAPLQG
+2150 SKVMDALKG
-2159 AQMMYYLRMYDQ
+2159 SQMMYYLRMFDQ

-2179 VAHGA
+2179 VANGA
-2184 LKRIEKTRADGSK
+2184 LKRVEKTRADGSK
-2197 ENIIESNE
+2197 EYVIESND

-2216 RDAKKY
+2216 RDAKQY
-2222 IGNGE
+2222 VGNGE
-2227 AVNRMFT
+2227 AVNRLFT
-2234 AYMSAI
+2234 MYMSGI
-2240 RAKSK
+2240 RAKNK
-2245 GFETLNFDKDVTE
+2245 GFAALNFGEEVSE
-2258 ADILKAEQF
+2258 ADLKEAMRAVES
-2267 VNKNA
+2267 NKE
-2272 ALKSIFEDARR
+2272 LKTIFDDARK

-2302 SEATRKELM
+2302 SDATRKALI
-2311 QENDYIPW
+2311 QEDDYIPW

-2329 IIGKSMPIRI
+2329 VIGKEAPIRI

-2354 DKPILDFMTSA
+2354 DRPILDFMTSA

-2390 DMQMA
+2390 DLKMA
-2395 KIVGA
+2395 KIIGA
-2400 TSGPNVVKFKK
+2400 SSGNNIVKFKK

-2419 IDGMA
+2419 IDGMD

-2444 IWRLLAMPAR
+2444 IWRFMAMPAQF
-2454 LLRKAVTLSPLYAA
+2454 LRKAVTLSPLYAA
-2468 RQLFRDSVAA
+2468 RQLFRDSLAA
-2478 PILSGANFVPVLG
+2478 PILSGANFVPVFG
-2491 ALKEVNSA
+2491 ALKEINSA

-2510 GGQVFTGT
+2510 GGQIFTGT
-2518 SEDLTK
+2518 SEDLSK

-2533 PGWMNLLAKA
+2533 SGWMSLLAKA

-2554 RRAQYNSYIA
+2554 RRAQYNSYIE

-2581 FNKRGAEPSI
+2581 FNKRGASPSI
-2591 HIIGSLIPFF
+2591 HIAGALIPFF

-2607 LNVLYKALTG
+2607 LNVLYKAFTG
-2617 KMPFNERLKIQEK
+2617 KMPFNERLKIQRK
-2630 LLQRGGLLAGATLAY
+2630 LLERGGLLAGATLAY
-2645 AVMMQ
+2645 AAMMQ

-2684 EIGYVFK
+2684 EIGYIFK

-2723 GGTSY
+2723 GGSSY
-2728 GMPQAAKPLIEYGL
+2728 GIPQAAKPLIEYGM

-2757 KSLLPEEQFRTNTS
+2757 KSLLPEEQFRVNTS

-2777 GKVAGTSPILLEE
+2777 GKAAGTSPILLEE

-2803 LQAVSVG
+2803 LQAVSIG
-2810 IPKGNTPEQAATRL
+2810 IPKGNTPEKAAARL
-2824 SELPVVGGAFQ
+2824 SDTPLVGGAFQ
-2835 PNDAAGIINA
+2835 PNDAGGIINA
-2845 TYDRFENAIKLQRT
+2845 TYDRYEDAIKLKRT
-2859 VDSMFNE
+2859 VDSMMNE
-2866 GRAAEGMALLNA
+2866 GRMAEAKELLQTRS
-2878 NMNEYMAGEM
+2878 NEYLAAEM
-2888 GDYFTNQMKELTQL
+2888 GDFFASQMKELTQF

-2914 EKRQRLTD
+2914 EKRQRLTNI
-2922 VRKLKISV
+2922 RKLKTTL
-2930 AESSRRVVDK
+2930 AESSRRAVDK

>member
-1 MPQYLP
+1 
-7 LPDGSS
+7 
-13 VTIREGETP
+13 
-22 QQTWAR
+22 
-28 AQQMYPEAFG
+28 
-38 VKAAPQEQPQGG
+38 
-50 FIAASKAGLAGLK
+50 
-63 GDVAALAGRTG
+63 
-74 LMDEA
+74 
-79 SAEKYIKEQE
+79 
-89 EYKKRTFKPTEE
+89 
-101 SFLEAPFTKTKELLG
+101 
-116 GSLPYM
+116 
-122 AAPLA
+122 
-127 AGVLAPAGL
+127 
-136 PAIGAAG
+136 
-143 LASLTQFTGSNLSRQ
+143 
-158 MDEGKKLGE
+158 
-167 TNLGY
+167 
-172 AAAAALPQAA
+172 
-182 LDMVSFRM
+182 
-190 APGIRNLFAVAG
+190 
-202 KEVPEKAALEIAK
+202 
-215 QGTAQIAKDY
+215 
-225 ALATGKAMSAEGLTE
+225 
-240 AGQQFFERMQA
+240 
-251 GLNLTDEKARDEYWQ
+251 
-266 SLVGGAVL
+266 
-274 GGVLA
+274 
-279 PAGRYVERGAQQ
+279 
-291 GKEEQAAI
+291 
-299 KKRTEE
+299 
-305 ARAEKEAEDIKRQ
+305 
-318 SPEYLTTFAQGYEER
+318 
-333 EAKFKAEKAAL
+333 
-344 KKPGKDA
+344 
-351 TPEEQFDYKER
+351 
-362 KTALDDLYKSLVGD
+362 
-376 TPEYKRVKPLVE
+376 
-388 QVQEQQRVE
+388 
-397 KLSPEEYMLEQTM
+397 
-410 QGGRGAAPAPTGGR
+410 
-424 MKGALGI
+424 
-431 NEVPEPP
+431 
-438 KPDTRVADYATGQI
+438 
-452 DTARSMGLLDVKDYV
+452 
-467 DYLMQDP
+467 
-474 KMAADTLKQR
+474 
-484 PALPGLDNQAQKAVF
+484 
-499 DGLRLNLRDREKAA
+499 
-513 QAESKA
+513 
-519 ELAQRTEDY
+519 
-528 KAQQVQPKPD
+528 
-538 PLERYLASEQQV
+538 
-550 EEHRAT
+550 
-556 AETNFDYLNDMFTS
+556 
-570 AMGGKEPTIEINNE
+570 
-584 VKATADSVRKAP
+584 
-596 QIRQR
+596 
-601 VEELLQ
+601 
-607 EADQADTD
+607 
-615 YANALKGKAPKG
+615 
-627 YGTGLT
+627 
-633 GQQQAPLAA
+633 
-642 KEAFERGNA
+642 
-651 AIDRLT
+651 
-657 SMSESGSPYAKEVLK
+657 
-672 LRQQQNFAL
+672 
-681 NNLEDIADKL
+681 
-691 RRQETLGKNE
+691 
-701 MAASTTQS
+701 
-709 LTNEAARMRSQ
+709 
-720 YIQAALKEAAT
+720 
-731 HRRAEG
+731 
-737 KPELTKDEAIKAASE
+737 

-806 QYRFGAYPQA
+806 EYRFGAYPQA

-830 LWAKPNQATRQESF
+830 LWETPSKTTRQESF

-856 VAETKGETA
+856 VAEAKGETA

-874 RSEYTLTNLEKV
+874 RSEYTLTNLEKA
-886 LARGDLPQG
+886 LARSDLPQG
-895 GIYEGVK
+895 GIYEGVQ

-921 RDAIAGS
+921 RNAI
-928 VKAQDFYDRVQTAVE
+928 E
-943 DGTMKEVNSKGVNVL
+943 DGN
-958 DQASEDIKDKQVSR
+958 VSR

-1006 VVRNVPGKEGY
+1006 VVRNVPDKEGY
-1017 TEFGM
+1017 TEFGT

-1064 KSLFP
+1064 KQLFP
-1069 ETEEDIGYIRMSPK
+1069 ETEEDLGYIRMSPK
-1083 NFANSPKIRS
+1083 NFANSPKIRP

-1113 KVAARSKAMAETI
+1113 KVAVRSKAMAETV
-1126 RRIQTNIELLKKDTK
+1126 RRIETNIELLKEDTK
-1141 FFWIDPD
+1141 FFWLNT
-1148 IKKWTDKQ
+1148 KKWTDKQ
-1156 LAQAAIEYPE
+1156 VAQAAVNYPE
-1166 VGNTPEETALVNKYL
+1166 IGNTPEENALVDKYLKKTALTPKETDTALKLIRDFNSNKLPEY
-1181 TTVGRTKGS
+1181 
-1190 KPLSDT
+1190 
-1196 EKAQALAGFSEKEKK
+1196 KK
-1211 QIGKLLRNFQETKL
+1211 NF
-1225 VEYQKH
+1225 
-1231 LKQAEQLIAQGER
+1231 KQAEQLIAQGER

-1258 TNKSIRDSAEKLRR
+1258 TNKSIRDSAEKLRS

-1280 IEHIKDSARKNKKET
+1280 IEHIKDAARKNVKDT
-1295 PLMKQIKAIEVK
+1295 PLMRQIKALEAK

-1320 EMYDTAYKNM
+1320 EMYDAAYKDM

-1351 AAETLEKQKAELER
+1351 AAETLKKEKAELER

-1370 KDVLAQPS
+1370 KDVLAQPE
-1378 GKDRMLLAT
+1378 GRDRMQLAT

-1403 ENKIQEQE
+1403 EKKIQEQE
-1411 KDLAD
+1411 KDLSD

-1441 NIFEKVVA
+1441 NVFEKVVA
-1449 LETQLATLRGEEV
+1449 LETQLATLRGEEL
-1462 TATAGVT
+1462 TTTTPAAGKGRLPN

-1484 AARAQLEATQKEQKA
+1484 AARAQLEASRKEQKA
-1499 TNDKIKS
+1499 TDDKIKS

-1518 GVSVTRREL
+1518 GVSVTRRQL

-1540 ALVVAE
+1540 DLVVAE
-1546 KKQTALRKQLDSKLT
+1546 KKQTELRKQLDGKLT
-1561 KKERKA
+1561 KPERKA
-1567 LEVDLDQT
+1567 LEADLDQT

-1597 FGRLEKNTDVEALLE
+1597 FGRLEKYTDVDALLE
-1612 QKELDKLSKESRQ
+1612 QQELDKLSKQSRQ
-1625 QSEQA
+1625 QTDQA
-1630 DEARRK
+1630 DDARRRAEI
-1636 KEIRDLQLQQI
+1636 KELQLQQI
-1647 DEEVGDLVAELGAY
+1647 DEEIGDLVAELGAY
-1661 ENLPNDSDTL
+1661 DQLPNDINTL

-1683 QRNEALAKL
+1683 QRNEAIAKL

-1705 AAVLE
+1705 DTVEE
-1710 GKPQKKQAAATTE
+1710 GKPRRKQAAATTE

-1737 DVEAQAEREYQQ
+1737 DVEAQIEREYQQ
-1749 MSREDQRLAN
+1749 MSREDQRMAN

-1819 PRATPAPANRA
+1819 PRATPVPANRA
-1830 MPARKPVSI
+1830 MPARKPVNI
-1839 NPSDFTSKQS
+1839 NPQDFTSEQS

-1892 EVFASAPEA
+1892 EVFASAPDA
-1901 GGSGRVYAVNGPI
+1901 GGGGRVYAVNGPI

-1978 LETPQGRTYYRQ
+1978 LETPQGRAYYRQ

-2031 KPRKNIFTR
+2031 KPRKSIFTR

-2095 VSPEYANDEARDASV
+2095 VSPEYVNDEMRAVGAV
-2110 SFDKFVAKQKT
+2110 VDKFVAKQKNVKERV
-2121 SIQKVRAAAG
+2121 QAASG
-2131 GFVGL
+2131 GFLGL
-2136 ETQLVDRFAGFERI
+2136 ETQFVDRFAGFERL
-2150 SKVMAPLQG
+2150 SKVMDALKG
-2159 AQMMYYLRMYDQ
+2159 SQMMYYLRMFDQ

-2184 LKRIEKTRADGSK
+2184 LKRVEKIRADGSK
-2197 ENIIESNE
+2197 EYIIESNE

-2216 RDAKKY
+2216 RDAKQY
-2222 IGNGE
+2222 VGNGE
-2227 AVNRMFT
+2227 AVNRLFT
-2234 AYMSAI
+2234 MYMSGI
-2240 RAKSK
+2240 RAKNK
-2245 GFETLNFDKDVTE
+2245 GFAALNFGEDVTE
-2258 ADILKAEQF
+2258 ADLKDAMRAVES
-2267 VNKNA
+2267 NKE
-2272 ALKSIFEDARR
+2272 LKTIFDDARK

-2302 SEATRKELM
+2302 SDATRKALI
-2311 QENDYIPW
+2311 QEDDYIPW

-2329 IIGKSMPIRI
+2329 VIGKEAPIRI

-2354 DKPILDFMTSA
+2354 DRPILDFMTSA

-2375 GLRNFATKNAVFELV
+2375 GLRNLATRNAVFELV
-2390 DMQMA
+2390 DLKMA

-2400 TSGPNVVKFKK
+2400 SSGPDIVKFKK
-2411 DGKDMYAS
+2411 DGKEMYAH
-2419 IDGMA
+2419 IEGTA

-2433 GMAGIPTQMPA
+2433 GMEGIPTQMA
-2444 IWRLLAMPAR
+2444 GIWRLMAMPSQ

-2468 RQLFRDSVAA
+2468 RQLFRDSLAA
-2478 PILSGANFVPVLG
+2478 PILSGANFTPVFG
-2491 ALKEVNSA
+2491 ALKEINSA

-2510 GGQVFTGT
+2510 GGQIFTGT
-2518 SEDLTK
+2518 SEDLSK
-2524 ILRDITDGK
+2524 ILRDITEGK

-2570 EATLMALESMN
+2570 EATLMSLESMN
-2581 FNKRGAEPSI
+2581 FNKRGASPSV
-2591 HIIGSLIPFF
+2591 HIVGALIPFF

-2607 LNVLYKALTG
+2607 LNVLYKSFTG
-2617 KMPFNERLKIQEK
+2617 KMPFNERLKIQQK
-2630 LLQRGGLLAGATLAY
+2630 LLQRGGMLAAGTLVY
-2645 AVMMQ
+2645 AAMMQ

-2669 RIPGVDEPIRIPVPF
+2669 RLPGVDEPIRIPVPF
-2684 EIGYVFK
+2684 EIGYIFK

-2728 GMPQAAKPLIEYGL
+2728 GIPQAAKPLIEYGL

-2757 KSLLPEEQFRTNTS
+2757 KSLLPEEQFRANTS
-2771 EAAKLI
+2771 EAAKMI
-2777 GKVAGTSPILLEE
+2777 GKIGGVSPIMLEE

-2803 LQAVSVG
+2803 LQALSLG
-2810 IPKGNTPEQAATRL
+2810 IPKGNTPEQAAARL
-2824 SELPVVGGAFQ
+2824 SDMPLVGGAFQ
-2835 PNDAAGIINA
+2835 PNDAGGIINA

-2866 GRAAEGMALLNA
+2866 GRTAEAKALLQGNI
-2878 NMNEYMAGEM
+2878 NEYMAGEM
-2888 GDYFTNQMKELTQL
+2888 GDFFANQMKELTQF
-2902 EKAVQAMDITPE
+2902 EKAVQAMDLTPE
-2914 EKRQRLTD
+2914 EKRRRLTD
-2922 VRKLKISV
+2922 IRKLKTSV
-2930 AESSRRVVDK
+2930 AESSRRAVDK
-2940 IAPQ
+2940 ISPQ

>member
-1 MPQYLP
+1 
-7 LPDGSS
+7 
-13 VTIREGETP
+13 
-22 QQTWAR
+22 
-28 AQQMYPEAFG
+28 MYPEAFG
-38 VKAAPQEQPQGG
+38 TRVAPKPTGAAPSSLKDLATSFGLGATGSIKALTDVAGADNAASRTLGGINEDLSRAYTPARQAEIERRQQLIKEAEKSGSTWEEIKANLGAVTEAPLQSALQGLGSIVPYAVTGGVGAAAKFLPTTVRTINTLMGAAQGAGAVKGSIYDTVYGKLKEEGVSEDIAKQQAIEAQNYIGKNFGQIALGTGIGAAAGRFGVESLLAPGAAKATAPGLGRRVGTTLLSEMPLEGVQGG
-50 FIAASKAGLAGLK
+50 QERLASNIALQNIGRDVPTFQGVAGQAAQEAAMAGLAAGP
-63 GDVAALAGRTG
+63 VAAVRSPT
-74 LMDEA
+74 
-79 SAEKYIKEQE
+79 AEIQRAKD
-89 EYKKRTFKPTEE
+89 EE
-101 SFLEAPFTKTKELLG
+101 S
-116 GSLPYM
+116 
-122 AAPLA
+122 
-127 AGVLAPAGL
+127 
-136 PAIGAAG
+136 
-143 LASLTQFTGSNLSRQ
+143 R
-158 MDEGKKLGE
+158 KL
-167 TNLGY
+167 
-172 AAAAALPQAA
+172 
-182 LDMVSFRM
+182 R
-190 APGIRNLFAVAG
+190 
-202 KEVPEKAALEIAK
+202 
-215 QGTAQIAKDY
+215 
-225 ALATGKAMSAEGLTE
+225 
-240 AGQQFFERMQA
+240 
-251 GLNLTDEKARDEYWQ
+251 
-266 SLVGGAVL
+266 
-274 GGVLA
+274 
-279 PAGRYVERGAQQ
+279 
-291 GKEEQAAI
+291 
-299 KKRTEE
+299 EE
-305 ARAEKEAEDIKRQ
+305 ARLAEAERVK
-318 SPEYLTTFAQGYEER
+318 SPDYLLTFAQDYEDR
-333 EAKFKAEKAAL
+333 QAQFKEQKAAL
-344 KKPGKDA
+344 KKPANDA
-351 TPEEQFDYKER
+351 TPQEQFDYRER
-362 KTALDDLYKSLVGD
+362 KAALEELRKGLFAD
-376 TPEYKRVKPLVE
+376 TPEYKRVKPLVA

-410 QGGRGAAPAPTGGR
+410 QGGRKAAPAPTGGR
-424 MKGALGI
+424 MKGALGV
-431 NEVPEPP
+431 NEVPEAPA
-438 KPDTRVADYATGQI
+438 PDTRVADYAAGQI

-474 KMAADTLKQR
+474 TMAAQTLQQR
-484 PALPGLDNQAQKAVF
+484 PVLPGLDNEAQKAVF

-519 ELAQRTEDY
+519 ELAQRTEDF

-556 AETNFDYLNDMFTS
+556 AETNFDYLDDMFTS
-570 AMGGKEPTIEINNE
+570 AMGGKEPTIEINNQI
-584 VKATADSVRKAP
+584 KATADSVRKAP
-596 QIRQR
+596 KDRER
-601 VEELLQ
+601 VEALLQ

-615 YANALKGKAPKG
+615 YANALKSKESA
-627 YGTGLT
+627 
-633 GQQQAPLAA
+633 AA
-642 KEAFERGNA
+642 KAAFERGNTA
-651 AIDRLT
+651 LERVNGLSRD
-657 SMSESGSPYAKEVLK
+657 GSPYAKEVLK

-691 RRQETLGKNE
+691 RRGQTLGKDE

-709 LTNEAARMRSQ
+709 LTNQAARMRSQ
-720 YIQAALKEAAT
+720 FIQAALKEAAT

-737 KPELTKDEAIKAASE
+737 KPELTKDEAIKAASD

-760 IDRVQKEPQ
+760 IDRVQKEPK
-769 RNTMESVLVEP
+769 RDTMEEVLAEP
-780 AQLRAHKLIRQA
+780 AQMRAHKLISPA

-806 QYRFGAYPQA
+806 EYRFGAYPQA
-816 VAVLKEQLDTTRRN
+816 VAVLKDQLDKTRRD
-830 LWAKPNQATRQESF
+830 LYATPSEVTRETPL
-844 LKTQFPETEAKK
+844 LKQQFATTEAEK
-856 VAETKGETA
+856 VAEARGETA
-865 KTLGGELRR
+865 TTLGGELRR
-874 RSEYTLTNLEKV
+874 RTEFVRDKMSRLGPIRPAAKTALIKAADV
-886 LARGDLPQG
+886 MDAR
-895 GIYEGVK
+895 
-902 NGQPYVY
+902 
-909 RVEDMRELLEKA
+909 KA
-921 RDAIAGS
+921 
-928 VKAQDFYDRVQTAVE
+928 T
-943 DGTMKEVNSKGVNVL
+943 
-958 DQASEDIKDKQVSR
+958 R
-972 DLLDAVDAQ
+972 DLLDAVEAVVDANLN
-981 VERIMR
+981 R
-987 GEDTGTALVR
+987 
-997 AKETVSEKR
+997 
-1006 VVRNVPGKEGY
+1006 
-1017 TEFGM
+1017 
-1022 RRKTQEATREEER
+1022 
-1035 APLSE
+1035 
-1040 YQRDIED
+1040 RDIKQVDIRAIND
-1047 ALKAFAP
+1047 ALAAIAP

-1083 NFANSPKIRS
+1083 NFANSPKIRP
-1093 VWEALDAARAA
+1093 VWEAIDAARAA

-1113 KVAARSKAMAETI
+1113 KVAARSKAMAETV
-1126 RRIQTNIELLKKDTK
+1126 RRIETNIELLKKDTK
-1141 FFWIDPD
+1141 FFWTDTS
-1148 IKKWTDKQ
+1148 KWTDKQ
-1156 LAQAAIEYPE
+1156 VAQAAVTYPE
-1166 VGNTPEETALVNKYL
+1166 IGNTPEENALVDKYL
-1181 TTVGRTKGS
+1181 KKAALTPEETDTVVKLIRDFNTTK
-1190 KPLSDT
+1190 KP
-1196 EKAQALAGFSEKEKK
+1196 
-1211 QIGKLLRNFQETKL
+1211 
-1225 VEYQKH
+1225 EYDKN
-1231 LKQAEQLIAQGER
+1231 LKQAEQLVAQGER

-1258 TNKSIRDSAEKLRR
+1258 TNKSVRASAEKLRK
-1272 ELAPLRTA
+1272 ELAPLKIA
-1280 IEHIKDSARKNKKET
+1280 IDHITDSARKNVKDT
-1295 PLMKQIKAIEVK
+1295 PLMRQIKAIEAK

-1320 EMYDTAYKNM
+1320 EMYNAAYKNM
-1330 DAALAEI
+1330 DDALAEI

-1346 AGLKK
+1346 AGLQK
-1351 AAETLEKQKAELER
+1351 AAETLKKEKAQLER

-1370 KDVLAQPS
+1370 KDVLAQPE
-1378 GKDRMLLAT
+1378 GRDRMQLAT

-1484 AARAQLEATQKEQKA
+1484 AARAQLEASRKEQKA
-1499 TNDKIKS
+1499 TDDKIKS

-1511 KKQTAEF
+1511 KKATNKF
-1518 GVSVTRREL
+1518 GLTVTRREL
-1527 NKKEREELAKAET
+1527 TAEEQDDLDQVEKD
-1540 ALVVAE
+1540 LVKAE
-1546 KKQTALRKQLDSKLT
+1546 KKENEIRKQLQGKLA
-1561 KKERKA
+1561 KEERKA
-1567 LEVDLDQT
+1567 LEADLDQA
-1575 ELAINQLLNT
+1575 ELAINQLLNK
-1585 RLRLQTQIKPLG
+1585 RLRLQTEVTPTIS
-1597 FGRLEKNTDVEALLE
+1597 EE
-1612 QKELDKLSKESRQ
+1612 QKKLDALHE
-1625 QSEQA
+1625 QSMQQA
-1630 DEARRK
+1630 DRAYEAQRR
-1636 KEIRDLQLQQI
+1636 KEIRELQLQQI

-1705 AAVLE
+1705 ATLLE
-1710 GKPQKKQAAATTE
+1710 GKPQKKQAAATVE

-1769 AEAAPK
+1769 AEAAPT
-1775 PSTRVQGKTFNQ
+1775 PSTRGQGKLPDENI
-1787 DVGLFEDEIAQSLS
+1787 GLFEDDIAQSLS

-1809 EPKRVPATLA
+1809 EPKRKPATLA
-1819 PRATPAPANRA
+1819 PRATPAPALTNRV
-1830 MPARKPVSI
+1830 MPARKPTNI
-1839 NPSDFTSKQS
+1839 NPSDFTSEQS

-1922 NNRYD
+1922 NSRYD
-1927 VVYTRAPSKFAK
+1927 VVYSRAPSKFAK

-1978 LETPQGRTYYRQ
+1978 LETPQGRAYYRQ

-2025 VEIPST
+2025 AEIPST
-2031 KPRKNIFTR
+2031 KPRKSIFTR
-2040 FVELMTKFFDM
+2040 FVELMTKYFDM

-2073 TKSEIYESNTPLQE
+2073 TKSEIYESNKPLQE
-2087 FKDQALPY
+2087 FKDKALPY
-2095 VSPEYANDEARDASV
+2095 VSPEYVNDEMRGVGALV
-2110 SFDKFVAKQKT
+2110 DKFVAKQKN
-2121 SIQKVRAAAG
+2121 IKQRVQAASG
-2131 GFVGL
+2131 GFLGL
-2136 ETQLVDRFAGFERI
+2136 ETQLVDRFAGFERL
-2150 SKVMAPLQG
+2150 SKVMDELKG
-2159 AQMMYYLRMYDQ
+2159 SQMMYYLRMFDQ

-2179 VAHGA
+2179 VANGA
-2184 LKRIEKTRADGSK
+2184 LKRVEKTRADGTK
-2197 ENIIESNE
+2197 EYVIESNE

-2216 RDAKKY
+2216 RDAKQY
-2222 IGNGE
+2222 VGNGE
-2227 AVNRMFT
+2227 AVNRLFT
-2234 AYMSAI
+2234 MYMSGI

-2245 GFETLNFDKDVTE
+2245 GFQSLNFGEEVSE
-2258 ADILKAEQF
+2258 ADLKEAMRAVEN
-2267 VNKNA
+2267 NKP
-2272 ALKSIFEDARR
+2272 LKDIFDDARK

-2302 SEATRKELM
+2302 SDATRKALI
-2311 QENDYIPW
+2311 QEDDYIPW

-2329 IIGKSMPIRI
+2329 VIGKEAPIRI

-2354 DKPILDFMTSA
+2354 DRPILDFMTSA

-2375 GLRNFATKNAVFELV
+2375 GLRNTATKNAVFELV
-2390 DMQMA
+2390 DMKLA

-2400 TSGPNVVKFKK
+2400 SSGPNIVKFKK

-2419 IDGMA
+2419 IETDSA
-2424 GIPGDLLVK
+2424 GIPADILVK
-2433 GMAGIPTQMPA
+2433 GMEGIPTQMPA
-2444 IWRLLAMPAR
+2444 IWRLMAMPAQF
-2454 LLRKAVTLSPLYAA
+2454 LRKAVTLSPLYAA
-2468 RQLFRDSVAA
+2468 RQLFRDSLAA
-2478 PILSGANFVPVLG
+2478 PILSGANFTPVFG
-2491 ALKEVNSA
+2491 ALKEINSA

-2510 GGQVFTGT
+2510 GGQIFTGT
-2518 SEDLTK
+2518 SEDLSK

-2554 RRAQYNSYIA
+2554 RRAQYNSYIE

-2581 FNKRGAEPSI
+2581 FNKRGASPSV
-2591 HIIGSLIPFF
+2591 HIAGALIPFF

-2607 LNVLYKALTG
+2607 LNVLYKAFTG
-2617 KMPFNERLKIQEK
+2617 KMPFNERLKIQRK
-2630 LLQRGGLLAGATLAY
+2630 LLERGGLLAGATLAY
-2645 AVMMQ
+2645 AAMMQ

-2684 EIGYVFK
+2684 EIGYIFK
-2691 AIPEALYNSMVNEHG
+2691 GIPEALYNSMVNEHG

-2723 GGTSY
+2723 GGSSY
-2728 GMPQAAKPLIEYGL
+2728 GIPQAAKPLIEYGM

-2757 KSLLPEEQFRTNTS
+2757 KSLLPEEQFRVNTS

-2777 GKVAGTSPILLEE
+2777 GKAAGTSPILLEE

-2803 LQAVSVG
+2803 LQAVSIG
-2810 IPKGNTPEQAATRL
+2810 IPKGNTPEKAAARL
-2824 SELPVVGGAFQ
+2824 SDTPLVGGAFQ
-2835 PNDAAGIINA
+2835 PNDAGGIINA
-2845 TYDRFENAIKLQRT
+2845 TYDRYEDSIKLKRT
-2859 VDSMFNE
+2859 VDSMMNE
-2866 GRAAEGMALLNA
+2866 GRMAEAKELLQTRS
-2878 NMNEYMAGEM
+2878 NEYLAAEM
-2888 GDYFTNQMKELTQL
+2888 GDFFASQMKELTQF

-2914 EKRQRLTD
+2914 EKRQRLTNI
-2922 VRKLKISV
+2922 RKLKTTL
-2930 AESSRRVVDK
+2930 AESSRRAVDR

>member
-1 MPQYLP
+1 MPQALP
-7 LPDGSS
+7 LPDGRY

-22 QQTWAR
+22 ADTWAR

-38 VKAAPQEQPQGG
+38 TKAEPQEQPQGG

-63 GDVAALAGRTG
+63 GDIAALAGRTG
-74 LMDEA
+74 LMNEA
-79 SAEKYIKEQE
+79 NAEKYIKEQE
-89 EYKKRTFKPTEE
+89 EYKKKTFKPTEE
-101 SFLEAPFTKTKELLG
+101 SWTEAPFTKTKELLG

-122 AAPLA
+122 AAPLV
-127 AGVLAPAGL
+127 AGALAPEGAA
-136 PAIGAAG
+136 AIGAAG
-143 LASLTQFTGSNLSRQ
+143 LASLGQFTGSNLSRQ
-158 MDEGKKLGE
+158 MGEGKKLGE

-172 AAAAALPQAA
+172 AAAAAVPQAA
-182 LDMVSFRM
+182 LDMVSFKM

-274 GGVLA
+274 GGALA
-279 PAGRYVERGAQQ
+279 PAGRYVERGQQ
-291 GKEEQAAI
+291 QTKEENEAI
-299 KKRTEE
+299 KQRVEQ
-305 ARAEKEAEDIKRQ
+305 AQAEKEAETLKRQ
-318 SPEYLTTFAQGYEER
+318 SPDYLTTFAQGYEDR
-333 EAKFKAEKAAL
+333 QAQFKEQKAAL
-344 KKPGKDA
+344 KKPANDA

-362 KTALDDLYKSLVGD
+362 KTALEDLRKSLFAD
-376 TPEYKRVKPLVE
+376 TPEYKRVKPLVA

-397 KLSPEEYMLEQTM
+397 KLSPIEYFLGMQPEKPEEAAVPSFYWEQEIGQKQPT
-410 QGGRGAAPAPTGGR
+410 AKSVAPLQDYIAKR
-424 MKGALGI
+424 VALTQ
-431 NEVPEPP
+431 EQQPDPVP
-438 KPDTRVADYATGQI
+438 ADYA
-452 DTARSMGLLDVKDYV
+452 A
-467 DYLMQDP
+467 YLMQDADMAYTLA
-474 KMAADTLKQR
+474 KMDPQER
-484 PALPGLDNQAQKAVF
+484 PNLPGLSGKQNTETYKELKKLAAPLLAEETAVY
-499 DGLRLNLRDREKAA
+499 
-513 QAESKA
+513 
-519 ELAQRTEDY
+519 AQRTEDL
-528 KAQQVQPKPD
+528 KAQQLKTKPD

-584 VKATADSVRKAP
+584 IKATADSVRKAP
-596 QIRQR
+596 QVRDR
-601 VEELLQ
+601 VENLLK

-615 YANALKGKAPKG
+615 YANALKGKEPA
-627 YGTGLT
+627 
-633 GQQQAPLAA
+633 AA
-642 KEAFERGNA
+642 KAAFERGNA
-651 AIDRLT
+651 ALERIN
-657 SMSESGSPYAKEVLK
+657 SMSQDGGPYAKEILR
-672 LRQQQNFAL
+672 LRQQQNNAL
-681 NNLEDIADKL
+681 NKLEDVADKL

-720 YIQAALKEAAT
+720 FIQAALKEAAT

-737 KPELTKDEAIKAASE
+737 KPQLTKDEAIKAASE

-769 RNTMESVLVEP
+769 RNTMEGVLVEP
-780 AQLRAHKLIRQA
+780 AQMRAHKLIRQA
-792 RYEQRRVFDERPIE
+792 RYEQRRVFDERPLE
-806 QYRFGAYPQA
+806 EYRFGAYPQA

-830 LWAKPNQATRQESF
+830 LWEKPNQATRQESF

-856 VAETKGETA
+856 VAEAKGETA

-921 RDAIAGS
+921 RDAI
-928 VKAQDFYDRVQTAVE
+928 E
-943 DGTMKEVNSKGVNVL
+943 DGN
-958 DQASEDIKDKQVSR
+958 VSR

-1006 VVRNVPGKEGY
+1006 VVRNVPGKEGS
-1017 TEFGM
+1017 TEFGT

-1083 NFANSPKIRS
+1083 NFANSPKIRP
-1093 VWEALDAARAA
+1093 VWEAIDAARAA

-1113 KVAARSKAMAETI
+1113 KVAARSKAMAETV
-1126 RRIQTNIELLKKDTK
+1126 RRIETNIELLKKDTK
-1141 FFWIDPD
+1141 FFWTDTT
-1148 IKKWTDKQ
+1148 KWTNKQ
-1156 LAQAAIEYPE
+1156 VAQAAIEYPE

-1211 QIGKLLRNFQETKL
+1211 QIGKLLREFQETKI
-1225 VEYQKH
+1225 VEYQKT
-1231 LKQAEQLIAQGER
+1231 LKEAEQLIAQGER

-1258 TNKSIRDSAEKLRR
+1258 TNKSVRDSAEKLRN

-1295 PLMKQIKAIEVK
+1295 PLMKQIKALEVK

-1313 AYRQRVE
+1313 EYRQRVE

-1330 DAALAEI
+1330 DDALAEI

-1351 AAETLEKQKAELER
+1351 AAETLKKEKAELER

-1370 KDVLAQPS
+1370 KDVLAQPE
-1378 GKDRMLLAT
+1378 GRDRMQLAT

-1403 ENKIQEQE
+1403 EKKIQEQE
-1411 KDLAD
+1411 KDLSD

-1462 TATAGVT
+1462 TATTGVA
-1469 YKYPFAQQKLGNDLK
+1469 YKYPFAQQKLNNDLK
-1484 AARAQLEATQKEQKA
+1484 AARAQLEASRKEQKA
-1499 TNDKIKS
+1499 TDDKIKS

-1540 ALVVAE
+1540 ALVAAE
-1546 KKQTALRKQLDSKLT
+1546 KKQTELRKQLDSKLT

-1567 LEVDLDQT
+1567 LEADLDQT

-1597 FGRLEKNTDVEALLE
+1597 FGRLEKGTDVEALLE
-1612 QKELDKLSKESRQ
+1612 QQELDKLSKQSRQ
-1625 QSEQA
+1625 QADQA
-1630 DEARRK
+1630 DDARRRAEI
-1636 KEIRDLQLQQI
+1636 KELQLQQI
-1647 DEEVGDLVAELGAY
+1647 DEEIGDLVAELGAY
-1661 ENLPNDSDTL
+1661 SNLPDDINTL
-1671 RQLSEDENTRPK
+1671 RQLSEDDNTRPK
-1683 QRNEALAKL
+1683 QRNEAIAKL

-1705 AAVLE
+1705 ATVEE
-1710 GKPQKKQAAATTE
+1710 GKPRRKQAAATTE
-1723 TSLAQSARKAFRTG
+1723 TSLAQSANKPFRSASDKTSGETRVMTEKEFTRVLKNASEGLASERAYNDEYEPPDLSGLFRTVTKKG
-1737 DVEAQAEREYQQ
+1737 EGLKVDAVTK
-1749 MSREDQRLAN
+1749 LAN
-1759 LAAQEARGKK
+1759 QITNDWERTPEIIVVADETGLPDAIQEQARKQKK
-1769 AEAAPK
+1769 TGQIPGVFDPNSNTVYLVASNLKDA
-1775 PSTRVQGKTFNQ
+1775 N
-1787 DVGLFEDEIAQSLS
+1787 DVALTIAHEVLGHYGL
-1801 DTLDNLFA
+1801 
-1809 EPKRVPATLA
+1809 
-1819 PRATPAPANRA
+1819 RA
-1830 MPARKPVSI
+1830 MLGDKYTGMMNSIFDGNEVVRKQAIEKMEKEGLSKSI
-1839 NPSDFTSKQS
+1839 AVEEVLAEMSEKGDMANDKIRGAIRNILYAIKQW
-1849 AKALDTTFDET
+1849 
-1860 APFHGM
+1860 
-1866 TFAQAAK
+1866 FAQ
-1873 YGAERTT
+1873 
-1880 SPQVRALFEKLG
+1880 KLG
-1892 EVFASAPEA
+1892 IKDVSDNEVKQLLSNARRFVKK
-1901 GGSGRVYAVNGPI
+1901 GKGPI
-1914 RQRYGGMY
+1914 GLIHKGEFVFRT
-1922 NNRYD
+1922 D
-1927 VVYTRAPSKFAK
+1927 PVY
-1939 NANKIL
+1939 
-1945 LHELTHAATS
+1945 
-1955 RAMQLNPELREQ
+1955 
-1967 VEALRKQVVDW
+1967 V
-1978 LETPQGRTYYRQ
+1978 
-1990 HSMNLGRN
+1990 
-1998 RQSIYGLTNA
+1998 
-2008 DEFLAELYS
+2008 
-2017 DRDFQKML
+2017 
-2025 VEIPST
+2025 
-2031 KPRKNIFTR
+2031 
-2040 FVELMTKFFDM
+2040 
-2051 PAKAA
+2051 
-2056 QSVFAEAVA
+2056 
-2065 LSEDILAT
+2065 
-2073 TKSEIYESNTPLQE
+2073 
-2087 FKDQALPY
+2087 
-2095 VSPEYANDEARDASV
+2095 NDEMRTIGALV
-2110 SFDKFVAKQKT
+2110 DKFVAKQKNVKERV
-2121 SIQKVRAAAG
+2121 QAASG
-2131 GFVGL
+2131 GFLGL
-2136 ETQLVDRFAGFERI
+2136 ETQFVDRFAGFERL
-2150 SKVMAPLQG
+2150 SKVMDALKG
-2159 AQMMYYLRMYDQ
+2159 SQMMYYLRMFDQ

-2179 VAHGA
+2179 VANGA
-2184 LKRIEKTRADGSK
+2184 LKRVEKTRADGSK
-2197 ENIIESNE
+2197 EYVIESND

-2216 RDAKKY
+2216 RDAKQY
-2222 IGNGE
+2222 VGNGE
-2227 AVNRMFT
+2227 AVNRLFT
-2234 AYMSAI
+2234 MYMSGI

-2245 GFETLNFDKDVTE
+2245 GFAALNFGEEVSE
-2258 ADILKAEQF
+2258 ADLKEAMRAVEN
-2267 VNKNA
+2267 NKP
-2272 ALKSIFEDARR
+2272 LKDIFDDARK

-2302 SEATRKELM
+2302 SEATRKALI
-2311 QENDYIPW
+2311 QEDDYIPW

-2329 IIGKSMPIRI
+2329 VIGKEAPIRI

-2354 DKPILDFMTSA
+2354 DRPILDFMTSA

-2375 GLRNFATKNAVFELV
+2375 GLRNTATKNAVFELV
-2390 DMQMA
+2390 DMKLA

-2400 TSGPNVVKFKK
+2400 SSGPNIVKFKK

-2419 IDGMA
+2419 IETDKE
-2424 GIPGDLLVK
+2424 GIPADILVK
-2433 GMAGIPTQMPA
+2433 GMEGIPTQMPA
-2444 IWRLLAMPAR
+2444 IWRLMAMPSQ

-2468 RQLFRDSVAA
+2468 KQLFRDSVAA
-2478 PILSGANFVPVLG
+2478 PILSGANFTPVLG

-2554 RRAQYNSYIA
+2554 RRAQYNSYIE

-2570 EATLMALESMN
+2570 EATLMSLESMN
-2581 FNKRGAEPSI
+2581 FNKRGASPSV
-2591 HIIGSLIPFF
+2591 HIVGALIPFF

-2607 LNVLYKALTG
+2607 LNVLYKSFTG
-2617 KMPFNERLKIQEK
+2617 KMPFNERLKIQQK
-2630 LLQRGGLLAGATLAY
+2630 LLQRGGLLAAATLAY
-2645 AVMMQ
+2645 AAAMQ

-2669 RIPGVDEPIRIPVPF
+2669 RIPGVDEPVRIPVPF
-2684 EIGYVFK
+2684 EIGYIFK
-2691 AIPEALYNSMVNEHG
+2691 AIPEALFNSMTNEHG

-2716 ILLQTIP
+2716 ILLQTLP

-2728 GMPQAAKPLIEYGL
+2728 GIPQAAKPLIEYGL
-2742 GKSFYT
+2742 EKSFYT

-2771 EAAKLI
+2771 EAAKML
-2777 GKVAGTSPILLEE
+2777 GKATGLSPIKLEE

-2803 LQAVSVG
+2803 LQAVSLG
-2810 IPKGNTPEQAATRL
+2810 IPKGNTPEQAAARL
-2824 SELPVVGGAFQ
+2824 SDLPLVGGAFQ

-2845 TYDRFENAIKLQRT
+2845 TYDRFEDAIKLQRT

-2866 GRAAEGMALLNA
+2866 GRAAEGMALLEA

-2888 GDYFTNQMKELTQL
+2888 GDYFTTQMKELTQL
-2902 EKAVQAMDITPE
+2902 EKAIQAMDISPA
-2914 EKRQRLTD
+2914 EKRERLSE
-2922 VRKLKISV
+2922 VRQLKISV
-2930 AESSRRVVDK
+2930 AASSRRAVDE
-2940 IAPQ
+2940 IAPR

>member
-1 MPQYLP
+1 
-7 LPDGSS
+7 
-13 VTIREGETP
+13 
-22 QQTWAR
+22 
-28 AQQMYPEAFG
+28 MYPEAFG
-38 VKAAPQEQPQGG
+38 AKVAPQEQPQGG

-89 EYKKRTFKPTEE
+89 EYKKKTFKPTEE

-158 MDEGKKLGE
+158 MDEGKKLGQ

-190 APGIRNLFAVAG
+190 APGIRNLFVAAG
-202 KEVPEKAALEIAK
+202 KEIPEKAAIEIAK

-251 GLNLTDEKARDEYWQ
+251 GLNLTDEKARSEYLD
-266 SLVGGAVL
+266 SLIGGAVL

-291 GKEEQAAI
+291 GREEQAAV

-318 SPEYLTTFAQGYEER
+318 SPEYLTEFAQGYEDR
-333 EAKFKAEKAAL
+333 LAKVKELQAL
-344 KKPGKDA
+344 PKKIKDA
-351 TPEEQFDYKER
+351 TPEQEYELKQRRDEITDLR
-362 KTALDDLYKSLVGD
+362 KGLFAD
-376 TPEYKRVKPLVE
+376 TPEYKRVKPLVA

-431 NEVPEPP
+431 NEVPEAPA
-438 KPDTRVADYATGQI
+438 PDTRVADYAIGQI
-452 DTARSMGLLDVKDYV
+452 DAARSMGQLDVKDYV

-474 KMAADTLKQR
+474 TMAAQTLQQR
-484 PALPGLDNQAQKAVF
+484 PVLPGLDNQAQKAVF

-519 ELAQRTEDY
+519 ELAQRTEDF

-691 RRQETLGKNE
+691 RRGQTLGKDE

-709 LTNEAARMRSQ
+709 LTNQAARMRSQ
-720 YIQAALKEAAT
+720 FIQAALKEAAT

-737 KPELTKDEAIKAASE
+737 KPELTKDEAVKAASE

-760 IDRVQKEPQ
+760 IDRVQKEPK
-769 RNTMESVLVEP
+769 RDTMEEVLAEP
-780 AQLRAHKLIRQA
+780 AQMRAHKLISAA
-792 RYEQRRVFDERPIE
+792 RYEQRRVFDERPLE
-806 QYRFGAYPQA
+806 EYRFGAYPQA
-816 VAVLKEQLDTTRRN
+816 VAVLKEQLDKTRRD
-830 LWAKPNQATRQESF
+830 LYATPSEITRETPL
-844 LKTQFPETEAKK
+844 LKQQFATTEAEK
-856 VAETKGETA
+856 VAEARGEKAT
-865 KTLGGELRR
+865 TLGGELRR
-874 RSEYTLTNLEKV
+874 RTEFVRDKMSRLGPIRPAAKTALIKAADV
-886 LARGDLPQG
+886 MDAR
-895 GIYEGVK
+895 
-902 NGQPYVY
+902 
-909 RVEDMRELLEKA
+909 KA
-921 RDAIAGS
+921 
-928 VKAQDFYDRVQTAVE
+928 T
-943 DGTMKEVNSKGVNVL
+943 
-958 DQASEDIKDKQVSR
+958 R
-972 DLLDAVDAQ
+972 DLLDAVEAVVDANLN
-981 VERIMR
+981 R
-987 GEDTGTALVR
+987 
-997 AKETVSEKR
+997 
-1006 VVRNVPGKEGY
+1006 
-1017 TEFGM
+1017 
-1022 RRKTQEATREEER
+1022 
-1035 APLSE
+1035 
-1040 YQRDIED
+1040 RDIKQVDIRAIDD
-1047 ALKAFAP
+1047 ALAALKP
-1054 TAMEQKEAGQ
+1054 TAIEQKEAGQ
-1064 KSLFP
+1064 QSLFP
-1069 ETEEDIGYIRMSPK
+1069 ETEKDIGYIRMSPK
-1083 NFANSPKIRS
+1083 NFADSPKIRP

-1113 KVAARSKAMAETI
+1113 KVAARSKAMVETV
-1126 RRIQTNIELLKKDTK
+1126 RRIETNIELLKEDTK
-1141 FFWIDPD
+1141 FFWLNTR
-1148 IKKWTDKQ
+1148 KWTDKQ
-1156 LAQAAIEYPE
+1156 VAQAAVTYPE
-1166 VGNTPEETALVNKYL
+1166 IGNTPEENALVDKYLKKAALTPEETDTALKLIRDFNSNKLPEY
-1181 TTVGRTKGS
+1181 
-1190 KPLSDT
+1190 
-1196 EKAQALAGFSEKEKK
+1196 KK
-1211 QIGKLLRNFQETKL
+1211 N
-1225 VEYQKH
+1225 
-1231 LKQAEQLIAQGER
+1231 LKQAEQLVAQGER

-1258 TNKSIRDSAEKLRR
+1258 TNKSVRDSAEKLRK
-1272 ELAPLRTA
+1272 ELAPLKVA
-1280 IEHIKDSARKNKKET
+1280 IDHITDSARKNKKET
-1295 PLMKQIKAIEVK
+1295 PLMKQIRAIEAR
-1307 ADKARS
+1307 ADKARV

-1330 DAALAEI
+1330 DSALAEI

-1351 AAETLEKQKAELER
+1351 AAETLKKEKAELER

-1370 KDVLAQPS
+1370 KDVLSQPS

-1403 ENKIQEQE
+1403 EKKIQEQE
-1411 KDLAD
+1411 KDLGD

-1462 TATAGVT
+1462 TTTTPAAGKGRLPN
-1469 YKYPFAQQKLGNDLK
+1469 YKYPFAQQKLDNDLK
-1484 AARAQLEATQKEQKA
+1484 AARAQLEASKKEQA
-1499 TNDKIKS
+1499 VTDDKIKS

-1511 KKQTAEF
+1511 KKATNKFGLTA
-1518 GVSVTRREL
+1518 TRREL
-1527 NKKEREELAKAET
+1527 TGEEQDDLDQVEKD
-1540 ALVVAE
+1540 LVKAE
-1546 KKQTALRKQLDSKLT
+1546 KKENEIRKQLQDKL
-1561 KKERKA
+1561 KRPERKA
-1567 LEVDLDQT
+1567 LEADLDQA
-1575 ELAINQLLNT
+1575 ELAINQLLNK
-1585 RLRLQTQIKPLG
+1585 RLRLQTEVTPIIS
-1597 FGRLEKNTDVEALLE
+1597 EE
-1612 QKELDKLSKESRQ
+1612 QKKLDALHE
-1625 QSEQA
+1625 QSMQQA
-1630 DEARRK
+1630 DRAYEAQRR
-1636 KEIRDLQLQQI
+1636 KEIRELQLQQI

-1705 AAVLE
+1705 ATVLE
-1710 GKPQKKQAAATTE
+1710 GKPQKKQAAATVE

-1775 PSTRVQGKTFNQ
+1775 PNTRVQKKLPDENM
-1787 DVGLFEDEIAQSLS
+1787 GLFDDEIAQSLS

-1839 NPSDFTSKQS
+1839 NPSDFTSEQS

-1892 EVFASAPEA
+1892 EVFASAPDA
-1901 GGSGRVYAVNGPI
+1901 GGGGRVYAVNGPI

-1978 LETPQGRTYYRQ
+1978 LETPQGRAYYRQ

-2031 KPRKNIFTR
+2031 KPRKSIFTR

-2179 VAHGA
+2179 VANGA

-2216 RDAKKY
+2216 RNAKKY

-2258 ADILKAEQF
+2258 ADILKAERF

-2272 ALKSIFEDARR
+2272 ALKNIFEDARR

-2444 IWRLLAMPAR
+2444 IWRLLSMPAR

-2491 ALKEVNSA
+2491 ALKELNSA

-2630 LLQRGGLLAGATLAY
+2630 LLQRGGMLAASTLAY
-2645 AVMMQ
+2645 AAMMQ

-2684 EIGYVFK
+2684 EIGYIFK

-2706 DEEAV
+2706 GEEAV

-2728 GMPQAAKPLIEYGL
+2728 GIPQAAKPLIEYGL

-2748 GRDILSAHE
+2748 GREILSAHE
-2757 KSLLPEEQFRTNTS
+2757 KGLLPEEQFRVNTS

-2777 GKVAGTSPILLEE
+2777 GKAGGLSPIMLEE

-2803 LQAVSVG
+2803 LQAVSIG
-2810 IPKGNTPEQAATRL
+2810 IPKGNTPEKAAARL
-2824 SELPVVGGAFQ
+2824 SELPVIGGAFQ

-2845 TYDRFENAIKLQRT
+2845 TYDRFEDAIKLQRT
-2859 VDSMFNE
+2859 VDNMFNE
-2866 GRAAEGMALLNA
+2866 GRAAEGMALLEA
-2878 NMNEYMAGEM
+2878 NMNEYIAGEM
-2888 GDYFTNQMKELTQL
+2888 GDYFTTQMKELMQF
-2902 EKAVQAMDITPE
+2902 EKAIQAMDISPA
-2914 EKRQRLTD
+2914 EKRERLSE
-2922 VRKLKISV
+2922 VRQLKITV
-2930 AESSRRVVDK
+2930 AASSRREVDE
-2940 IAPQ
+2940 IAPR